1 MKVSWTPEQQKVID
15 LRNRNILVSAAAGS
29 GKTAVLVERI
39 VKMITDK
46 DHPVDIDHL
55 LIVTF
60 TNAAAAEMRE
70 RIGNAIEK
78 ALDEQP
84 GDEHLLRQLTL
95 IHNAQITTIDSFCL
109 YVVRNHFHEIDLE
122 PNFRIGDEGELKL
135 LREDVLNKVLEQNYE
150 EPSETF
156 SDFVEGYASGRTDA
170 ALNEMILQLYEFSRS
185 YPWPE
190 KWLDSFEGAYRIEGR
205 EELDH
210 AGWLTPL
217 TENIRFVLNDCRQ
230 LLKQALDLTLQDD
243 GPDMYEKAIRSD
255 LEKYESLSK
264 LTSFC
269 ELSEALPN
277 LKYDRLAS
285 SRGFDGD
292 VEKLELVKSLREQAK
307 DVVKKLCRQYFF
319 CSPEMM
325 IEQLTRTE
333 PMLEEVLRLTR
344 QFAEEFAAAKR
355 GKNLVDFHDVEHFA
369 LQILVDEETEQAK
382 KTAEEFRD
390 TFEEIMIDEYQDS
403 NEVQETLLRS
413 ISREERGRNNIFM
426 VGDVKQSIYRFRL
439 ARPELFMQKYDSY
452 SLEESRAQRI
462 DLHRNFRSRE
472 EVLTCTNDIFYKIM
486 ERSLGN
492 VAYDAKAA
500 LYPGASYPTIGKKE
514 TAEEKM
520 EQNSSD
526 FTPEI
531 LLADSNDELL
541 EDTELSD
548 RKTLEAKIVAEEI
561 KHLMKTQPVT
571 DKATG
576 TLRAA
581 HYSDIVILL
590 RSLSGWADSLV
601 EVLNE
606 NGIPAHTVSSTGY
619 FSTVEVQTVLSM
631 LRILDNPR
639 QDIPMAAVLRSPI
652 AGLTDEELAVL
663 RLEDGSVPFHEAVLE
678 LAEGLLEEDAQGSDT
693 VDSGTEAELLNNGT
707 EADHPTGKREH
718 GEKQNPELEQNPIE
732 IIAHQKL
739 LEFYKKYKQLRQLV
753 PDTPIHELIGIILRE
768 TGYGHYVAAMPAG
781 SRRTANLNMLL
792 EKAAA
797 YEKTSY
803 KGLFH
808 FVRYIDELQKYDV
821 DFGEADTVGENE
833 DVVRIMS
840 IHKSKGLE
848 FPIVIVSG
856 MGKNFNKQDTRS
868 RLVLHP
874 ELGIGL
880 DYMDGKKR
888 IKSPTIA
895 KKAIAKQI
903 DLENLGEE
911 LRVLYVALTRAK
923 EKLILTGTL
932 KDAAEKLEDYRKRAE
947 LSGTMEKALPYLTR
961 EGAAGYLDWV
971 LPAVLSYG
979 EKYPI
984 RIVEAAELV
993 LNEVKNQIEQ
1003 ENGLKERRKAIDEAE
1018 TALVEQLE
1026 DRFQQHYPYQT
1037 DILRKNK
1044 YSVSELKH
1052 RAMREKFEAEQEDT
1066 ISAFLEEPV
1075 TPTIPLF
1082 IQREEAEKGSE
1093 LSEVQD
1099 TGKKSENIAAQ
1110 KKDPETA
1117 SRGALRGTAVH
1128 RVMECYDF
1136 ASEKSVHEQMET
1148 MEKAEKITPDMRAL
1162 VKEQIVA
1169 DFVSS
1174 ETGKRMALAQQAG
1187 MLYREKPFVM
1197 GFTEEELESYGF
1209 GAEDAG
1215 KTACCQDS
1223 VGMDGK
1229 ENKENHQEKHEE
1241 KHEEKHQTQDLT
1253 LIQGIIDVFWIEK
1266 DGIVLLDYKT
1276 DRVQRAKELVD
1287 RYETQLKLYADALER
1302 VFSARKLKVKEILIY
1317 SFSLEQ
1323 LITL

>member
-1 MKVSWTPEQQKVID
+1 MGVSWTTEQQQVID

-39 VKMITDK
+39 VKIITDK
-46 DHPVDIDHL
+46 NHPVDIDHL

-135 LREDVLNKVLEQNYE
+135 LREDVLGKVLEQNYE
-150 EPSETF
+150 EPSEAF

-190 KWLDSFEGAYRIEGR
+190 KWLDSFVGIYRIENR
-205 EELDH
+205 EELDR
-210 AGWLTPL
+210 AEWLAPL
-217 TENIRFVLNDCRQ
+217 TQNIRFVLKDCEQ
-230 LLKQALDLTLQDD
+230 LLKQALAVTQQDD
-243 GPDMYEKAIRSD
+243 GPDMYEKAVRSD

-269 ELSEALPN
+269 ELSVALSDI
-277 LKYDRLAS
+277 KYDRLAS
-285 SRGFDGD
+285 SRGFEGD
-292 VEKLELVKSLREQAK
+292 PDKLELVKSLREQAK
-307 DVVKKLCRQYFF
+307 DVVKKICRQYFF

-325 IEQLTRTE
+325 IEQLERTE
-333 PMLEEVLRLTR
+333 PMLEEVVRLTK
-344 QFAEEFAAAKR
+344 QFADEFAAAKR
-355 GKNLVDFHDVEHFA
+355 RKNLVDFHDVEHFA
-369 LQILVDEETEQAK
+369 LQILVDEETEKAK

-413 ISREERGRNNIFM
+413 ISREERGENNIFM

-439 ARPELFMQKYDSY
+439 ARPELFMKKYDSY
-452 SLEESRAQRI
+452 SLEESTTQRI
-462 DLHRNFRSRE
+462 DLHKNFRSRE

-486 ERSLGN
+486 ARSLGN
-492 VAYDAKAA
+492 VEYDAEAA
-500 LYPGASYPTIGKKE
+500 LYPGASYPVS
-514 TAEEKM
+514 A
-520 EQNSSD
+520 D
-526 FTPEI
+526 FIPEI

-541 EDTELSD
+541 EDTELTD
-548 RKTLEAKIVAEEI
+548 KKTLEAKIVAEEI

-571 DKATG
+571 DKAAG

-631 LRILDNPR
+631 LRLLDNPR
-639 QDIPMAAVLRSPI
+639 QDIPMAAVLRSPM

-678 LAEGLLEEDAQGSDT
+678 LAEGLYEEGGQIEISNSEEDQKQGRNADEK
-693 VDSGTEAELLNNGT
+693 TEN
-707 EADHPTGKREH
+707 H
-718 GEKQNPELEQNPIE
+718 IE
-732 IIAHQKL
+732 ITAHWKL
-739 LEFYKKYKQLRQLV
+739 LKFYKKYKQLRQLV
-753 PDTPIHELIGIILRE
+753 PDTPIHELIEIILRE

-781 SRRTANLNMLL
+781 NRRTANLNMLL

-821 DFGEADTVGENE
+821 DFGEADMVGENE

-868 RLVLHP
+868 KMVLHP

-903 DLENLGEE
+903 ELENLGEE

-932 KDAAEKLEDYRKRAE
+932 KDAAEKLEFYRQQAN
-947 LSGTMEKALPYLTR
+947 LSKAADRPLSYLTR
-961 EGAAGYLDWV
+961 EGASGYLDWI

-979 EKYPI
+979 DKYPV

-993 LNEVKNQIEQ
+993 LDEV
-1003 ENGLKERRKAIDEAE
+1003 EN
-1018 TALVEQLE
+1018 QLE
-1026 DRFQQHYPYQT
+1026 QNENLTERIGEIKAADPQLVGQLKQRFSQRYPYQT

-1052 RAMREKFEAEQEDT
+1052 RAMREKFEAEQEET
-1066 ISAFLEEPV
+1066 IPAFLEEPV

-1082 IQREEAEKGSE
+1082 IQRQGSVEQEAQNKAQDAGQEAESKAE
-1093 LSEVQD
+1093 Q
-1099 TGKKSENIAAQ
+1099 KIKSN
-1110 KKDPETA
+1110 TA
-1117 SRGALRGTAVH
+1117 NRGALRGTAVH

-1136 ASEKSVHEQMET
+1136 ASEKSVYEQMEA
-1148 MEKAEKITPDMRAL
+1148 MEKEEKITADMRAL
-1162 VKEQIVA
+1162 VREQTVA

-1174 ETGKRMALAQQAG
+1174 ETGKRMALAQRMGA
-1187 MLYREKPFVM
+1187 LYREKPFVM
-1197 GFTEEELESYGF
+1197 GFTEEELERYGF
-1209 GAEDAG
+1209 GAGA
-1215 KTACCQDS
+1215 Q
-1223 VGMDGK
+1223 MI
-1229 ENKENHQEKHEE
+1229 ENEAQTENAQQEIMSENVSQENHMHEE
-1241 KHEEKHQTQDLT
+1241 DLT
-1253 LIQGIIDVFWIEK
+1253 LIQGIIDVFWIED
-1266 DGIVLLDYKT
+1266 DGITVLDYKT
-1276 DRVQRAKELVD
+1276 DRVDTAQELID
-1287 RYETQLKLYADALER
+1287 RYATQLKLYADALER
-1302 VFSARKLKVKEILIY
+1302 VFATRKLKVKEILIY
-1317 SFSLEQ
+1317 SFRLEK
-1323 LITL
+1323 LISIE

>member
-1 MKVSWTPEQQKVID
+1 MGVSWTTEQQQVID

-39 VKMITDK
+39 VKIITDK
-46 DHPVDIDHL
+46 NHPVDIDHL

-84 GDEHLLRQLTL
+84 GNEHLLRQLTL

-135 LREDVLNKVLEQNYE
+135 LREDVLGRVLEQNYE
-150 EPSETF
+150 EPSEAF
-156 SDFVEGYASGRTDA
+156 SDFVEGYASGRTDV

-190 KWLDSFEGAYRIEGR
+190 KWLDSFVGAYRIETR
-205 EELDH
+205 EELDR
-210 AGWLTPL
+210 AEWLAPL
-217 TENIRFVLNDCRQ
+217 TENICFVLKDCEQ
-230 LLKQALDLTLQDD
+230 LLKQALAITQQDD
-243 GPDMYEKAIRSD
+243 GPDMYEKAVQSD
-255 LEKYESLSK
+255 LEKYDGLSR

-269 ELSEALPN
+269 ELSGALSDI
-277 LKYDRLAS
+277 KYDRLAS
-285 SRGFDGD
+285 SRGFEGD
-292 VEKLELVKSLREQAK
+292 PDKLELVKSLREQAK
-307 DVVKKLCRQYFF
+307 DVVKKLCKQYFF

-325 IEQLTRTE
+325 IEQLERTE
-333 PMLEEVLRLTR
+333 PMLEEVVRLTK
-344 QFAEEFAAAKR
+344 QFADEFAAAKR
-355 GKNLVDFHDVEHFA
+355 RKNLVDFHDVEHFA
-369 LQILVDEETEQAK
+369 LQILVDEETEKAK

-413 ISREERGRNNIFM
+413 ISREERGENNIFM

-439 ARPELFMQKYDSY
+439 ARPELFMKKYDSY
-452 SLEESRAQRI
+452 SLEESTTQRI
-462 DLHRNFRSRE
+462 DLHKNFRSRE

-486 ERSLGN
+486 ARSLGN
-492 VAYDAKAA
+492 VEYDAEAA
-500 LYPGASYPTIGKKE
+500 LYPGASYPAIEMKKTAGKEE
-514 TAEEKM
+514 TAEEQTK
-520 EQNSSD
+520 QSIAD

-541 EDTELSD
+541 EDTEFSD
-548 RKTLEAKIVAEEI
+548 KKTLEAKIVAEEI
-561 KHLMKTQPVT
+561 RHLMKTQPVT

-576 TLRAA
+576 ELRAA
-581 HYSDIVILL
+581 RYSDIVILL

-601 EVLNE
+601 EVLNG

-631 LRILDNPR
+631 LRLLDNPR
-639 QDIPMAAVLRSPI
+639 QDIPMAAVLRSPM

-678 LAEGLLEEDAQGSDT
+678 LAEGLYEEDGQKEISD
-693 VDSGTEAELLNNGT
+693 S
-707 EADHPTGKREH
+707 EADSEADQKQGRNAD
-718 GEKQNPELEQNPIE
+718 EKTENHIE
-732 IIAHQKL
+732 ITAHRKL
-739 LEFYKKYKQLRQLV
+739 LKFYKKYKQLRQLV
-753 PDTPIHELIGIILRE
+753 PDTPIHELIEIILRE

-781 SRRTANLNMLL
+781 NRRTANLNMLL

-821 DFGEADTVGENE
+821 DFGEADMVGENE

-868 RLVLHP
+868 KMVLHP

-932 KDAAEKLEDYRKRAE
+932 KDAPEKLEFFRQQAN
-947 LSGTMEKALPYLTR
+947 LSKAADRPLSYLTR
-961 EGAAGYLDWV
+961 EGASGYLDWI

-979 EKYPI
+979 DKYPV

-993 LNEVKNQIEQ
+993 LDEV
-1003 ENGLKERRKAIDEAE
+1003 EN
-1018 TALVEQLE
+1018 QLE
-1026 DRFQQHYPYQT
+1026 QNEDLTERIEEIEAADTQLVGQLKQRFSQRYPYQV
-1037 DILRKNK
+1037 DVLRKNK

-1052 RAMREKFEAEQEDT
+1052 RAMRERFEAEQEET
-1066 ISAFLEEPV
+1066 VPAFLEEPV

-1082 IQREEAEKGSE
+1082 IQREESVE
-1093 LSEVQD
+1093 Q
-1099 TGKKSENIAAQ
+1099 
-1110 KKDPETA
+1110 ETA
-1117 SRGALRGTAVH
+1117 NRGALRGTAVH

-1136 ASEKSVHEQMET
+1136 ASEKSVQEQMEA
-1148 MEKAEKITPDMRAL
+1148 MEKEEKITADMRAL
-1162 VKEQIVA
+1162 VKEQTVA

-1174 ETGKRMALAQQAG
+1174 ETGKRMALAQRGGA
-1187 MLYREKPFVM
+1187 LYREKPFVM
-1197 GFTEEELESYGF
+1197 GFTEEELENYGF
-1209 GAEDAG
+1209 GAGA
-1215 KTACCQDS
+1215 Q
-1223 VGMDGK
+1223 MI
-1229 ENKENHQEKHEE
+1229 ENEAQTENAQQEIMSENVSQENHMHEE
-1241 KHEEKHQTQDLT
+1241 DLT
-1253 LIQGIIDVFWIEK
+1253 LIQGIIDVFWIED
-1266 DGIVLLDYKT
+1266 DGITVLDYKT
-1276 DRVQRAKELVD
+1276 DRVDTAQELID
-1287 RYETQLKLYADALER
+1287 RYATQLKLYADALER
-1302 VFSARKLKVKEILIY
+1302 VFATRKLKVKEILIY
-1317 SFSLEQ
+1317 SFRLEK
-1323 LITL
+1323 LISIE

>member
-1 MKVSWTPEQQKVID
+1 MGVSWTTEQQQVID

-39 VKMITDK
+39 VKIITDK
-46 DHPVDIDHL
+46 NHPVDIDHL

-135 LREDVLNKVLEQNYE
+135 LREDVLGRVLEQNYE
-150 EPSETF
+150 EPSEAF

-190 KWLDSFEGAYRIEGR
+190 KWLDSFVGAYRIGTR
-205 EELDH
+205 EELDR
-210 AGWLTPL
+210 AEWLAPL
-217 TENIRFVLNDCRQ
+217 AENICFVLKDCEQ
-230 LLKQALDLTLQDD
+230 LLKQALAITQQDD
-243 GPDMYEKAIRSD
+243 GPDMYEKAVQSD
-255 LEKYESLSK
+255 LEKYEGLSR

-269 ELSEALPN
+269 ELSEALSDI
-277 LKYDRLAS
+277 KYDRLAS
-285 SRGFDGD
+285 SRGFEGD
-292 VEKLELVKSLREQAK
+292 PDKLELVKSLREQAK
-307 DVVKKLCRQYFF
+307 DVVKKLCKQYFF

-325 IEQLTRTE
+325 IEQLERTE
-333 PMLEEVLRLTR
+333 PMLEEVVRLTK
-344 QFAEEFAAAKR
+344 QFADEFAAAKR
-355 GKNLVDFHDVEHFA
+355 RKNLVDFHDVEHFA
-369 LQILVDEETEQAK
+369 LQILVDEETEKAK

-413 ISREERGRNNIFM
+413 ISREERGENNIFM

-439 ARPELFMQKYDSY
+439 ARPELFMKKYDSY
-452 SLEESRAQRI
+452 SLEESTTQRI
-462 DLHRNFRSRE
+462 DLHKNFRSRE

-486 ERSLGN
+486 ARSLGN
-492 VAYDAKAA
+492 VEYDAEAA
-500 LYPGASYPTIGKKE
+500 LYPGASYPVS
-514 TAEEKM
+514 A
-520 EQNSSD
+520 D
-526 FTPEI
+526 FIPEI

-541 EDTELSD
+541 EDTELTD
-548 RKTLEAKIVAEEI
+548 KKTLEAKIVAEEI

-571 DKATG
+571 DKAAG

-631 LRILDNPR
+631 LRLLDNPR
-639 QDIPMAAVLRSPI
+639 QDIPMAAVLRSPM

-678 LAEGLLEEDAQGSDT
+678 LAEGLYEEGGQKEISD
-693 VDSGTEAELLNNGT
+693 S
-707 EADHPTGKREH
+707 EADSEADQKQGRNAD
-718 GEKQNPELEQNPIE
+718 EKTENHIE
-732 IIAHQKL
+732 ITAHRKL
-739 LEFYKKYKQLRQLV
+739 LKFYKKYKQLRQLV
-753 PDTPIHELIGIILRE
+753 PDTPIHELIEIILRE

-781 SRRTANLNMLL
+781 NRRTANLNMLL

-821 DFGEADTVGENE
+821 DFGEADMVGENE

-868 RLVLHP
+868 KMVLHP

-880 DYMDGKKR
+880 DYMDGKLR

-932 KDAAEKLEDYRKRAE
+932 KDAAEKLEFYRQQAN
-947 LSGTMEKALPYLTR
+947 LSKAVARPLSYLTR
-961 EGAAGYLDWV
+961 EGASGYLDWI

-979 EKYPI
+979 DKYPV

-993 LNEVKNQIEQ
+993 LDEV
-1003 ENGLKERRKAIDEAE
+1003 EN
-1018 TALVEQLE
+1018 QLE
-1026 DRFQQHYPYQT
+1026 KNENLTERIGEIEAADTQLVGQLKQRFSQRYPYQT

-1052 RAMREKFEAEQEDT
+1052 RAMRERFEAEQEET
-1066 ISAFLEEPV
+1066 VPAFLEEPV

-1082 IQREEAEKGSE
+1082 IQREESVE
-1093 LSEVQD
+1093 Q
-1099 TGKKSENIAAQ
+1099 
-1110 KKDPETA
+1110 ETA
-1117 SRGALRGTAVH
+1117 NRGALRGTAVH

-1136 ASEKSVHEQMET
+1136 ASEKSVHEQMEA
-1148 MEKAEKITPDMRAL
+1148 MEKEEKITADMRAL

-1174 ETGKRMALAQQAG
+1174 ETGRRMALAQRGGA
-1187 MLYREKPFVM
+1187 LYREKPFVM
-1197 GFTEEELESYGF
+1197 GFTEEELENYGF
-1209 GAEDAG
+1209 GVGSNTDSCENIYE
-1215 KTACCQDS
+1215 KTDS
-1223 VGMDGK
+1223 D
-1229 ENKENHQEKHEE
+1229 QEKEEQKKVRHEE
-1241 KHEEKHQTQDLT
+1241 DLT

-1276 DRVQRAKELVD
+1276 DRVQQAKELID

-1302 VFSARKLKVKEILIY
+1302 VFAARKLKVKEILIY

>member
-1 MKVSWTPEQQKVID
+1 MGVSWTTEQQQVID

-39 VKMITDK
+39 VKIITDK
-46 DHPVDIDHL
+46 NHPVDIDHL
-55 LIVTF
+55 LIVTL

-84 GDEHLLRQLTL
+84 GNEHLLRQLTL

-135 LREDVLNKVLEQNYE
+135 LREDVLGRVLEQNYE
-150 EPSETF
+150 EPSEAF

-190 KWLDSFEGAYRIEGR
+190 KWLDSFVGIYRIENR
-205 EELDH
+205 EELDR
-210 AGWLTPL
+210 AEWLAPL
-217 TENIRFVLNDCRQ
+217 TENICFVLKDCEQ
-230 LLKQALDLTLQDD
+230 LLRQALAVTQQDD
-243 GPDMYEKAIRSD
+243 GPDMYEKAVRSD

-269 ELSEALPN
+269 ELSGALSDI
-277 LKYDRLAS
+277 KYDRLAS
-285 SRGFDGD
+285 SRGFEGD
-292 VEKLELVKSLREQAK
+292 PDKLELVKSLREQAK

-325 IEQLTRTE
+325 IGQLERTE
-333 PMLEEVLRLTR
+333 PMLEEVVRLTK
-344 QFAEEFAAAKR
+344 QFADEFAAAKR
-355 GKNLVDFHDVEHFA
+355 RKNLVDFHDVEHFA
-369 LQILVDEETEQAK
+369 LQILVDEETEKAK

-413 ISREERGRNNIFM
+413 ISREERGENNIFM

-439 ARPELFMQKYDSY
+439 ARPELFMKKYDSY
-452 SLEESRAQRI
+452 SLEESTTQRI
-462 DLHRNFRSRE
+462 DLHKNFRSRE

-486 ERSLGN
+486 ARSLGN
-492 VAYDAKAA
+492 VEYDAEAA
-500 LYPGASYPTIGKKE
+500 LYPGASYPVS
-514 TAEEKM
+514 A
-520 EQNSSD
+520 D
-526 FTPEI
+526 FIPEI

-541 EDTELSD
+541 EDTELTD
-548 RKTLEAKIVAEEI
+548 KKTLEAKIVAEEI

-571 DKATG
+571 DKAAG

-581 HYSDIVILL
+581 RYSDIVILL

-631 LRILDNPR
+631 LRLLDNPR
-639 QDIPMAAVLRSPI
+639 QDIPMAAVLRSPM

-678 LAEGLLEEDAQGSDT
+678 LAEGLYEEDGQKEISD
-693 VDSGTEAELLNNGT
+693 S
-707 EADHPTGKREH
+707 EADSEADQKQGRNADGKKEDD
-718 GEKQNPELEQNPIE
+718 IE
-732 IIAHQKL
+732 TTAHRKL
-739 LEFYKKYKQLRQLV
+739 LKFYKKYRQLRQLV
-753 PDTPIHELIGIILRE
+753 PDTPIHELIEIILRE

-821 DFGEADTVGENE
+821 DFGEADMVGENE

-868 RLVLHP
+868 KMVLHP

-932 KDAAEKLEDYRKRAE
+932 KDAPEKLEFFRQQAN
-947 LSGTMEKALPYLTR
+947 LSKAADRPLSYLTR
-961 EGAAGYLDWV
+961 EGASGYLDWI

-979 EKYPI
+979 DKYPV

-993 LNEVKNQIEQ
+993 LDEV
-1003 ENGLKERRKAIDEAE
+1003 EN
-1018 TALVEQLE
+1018 QLE
-1026 DRFQQHYPYQT
+1026 QNEDLTERIEEIEAADTQLVGQLKQRFSQRYPYQV
-1037 DILRKNK
+1037 DVLRKNK

-1052 RAMREKFEAEQEDT
+1052 RAMRERFEAEQEET
-1066 ISAFLEEPV
+1066 IPAFLEEPV

-1082 IQREEAEKGSE
+1082 IQRQEKITPDQNVSGQG
-1093 LSEVQD
+1093 VQV
-1099 TGKKSENIAAQ
+1099 N
-1110 KKDPETA
+1110 
-1117 SRGALRGTAVH
+1117 RGALRGTAVH

-1136 ASEKSVHEQMET
+1136 TSEKSVQEQMDA
-1148 MEKAEKITPDMRAL
+1148 MEKEEKITADMRTL
-1162 VKEQIVA
+1162 VKERIVA

-1174 ETGKRMALAQQAG
+1174 ETGKRMALAQRMGA
-1187 MLYREKPFVM
+1187 LYREKPFVM
-1197 GFTEEELESYGF
+1197 GFTEEELENYGF
-1209 GAEDAG
+1209 GAGA
-1215 KTACCQDS
+1215 Q
-1223 VGMDGK
+1223 MI
-1229 ENKENHQEKHEE
+1229 ENEAQTENAQQEIMSENVSQENHMHEE
-1241 KHEEKHQTQDLT
+1241 DLT
-1253 LIQGIIDVFWIEK
+1253 LIQGIIDVFWIED
-1266 DGIVLLDYKT
+1266 DGITVLDYKT
-1276 DRVQRAKELVD
+1276 DRVDTAQELID
-1287 RYETQLKLYADALER
+1287 RYATQLKLYADALER
-1302 VFSARKLKVKEILIY
+1302 VFATRKLKVKEILIY
-1317 SFSLEQ
+1317 SFRLEK
-1323 LITL
+1323 LISIE

>member
-1 MKVSWTPEQQKVID
+1 MGVSWTTEQQQVID

-39 VKMITDK
+39 VKIITDK
-46 DHPVDIDHL
+46 NHPVDIDHL

-84 GDEHLLRQLTL
+84 GNEHLLRQLTL

-135 LREDVLNKVLEQNYE
+135 LREDVLGRVLEQNYE
-150 EPSETF
+150 EPSEAF

-190 KWLDSFEGAYRIEGR
+190 KWLDSFVGAYRIETR
-205 EELDH
+205 EELDR
-210 AGWLTPL
+210 AEWLAPL
-217 TENIRFVLNDCRQ
+217 TENICFVLKDCEQ
-230 LLKQALDLTLQDD
+230 LLKQALAITQQDD
-243 GPDMYEKAIRSD
+243 GPDMYEKAVQSD
-255 LEKYESLSK
+255 LEKYEGLSR

-269 ELSEALPN
+269 ELSGALSDI
-277 LKYDRLAS
+277 KYDRLAS
-285 SRGFDGD
+285 SRGFEGNPD
-292 VEKLELVKSLREQAK
+292 KLELVKSLREQAK
-307 DVVKKLCRQYFF
+307 DVVKKLCKQYFF

-325 IEQLTRTE
+325 IEQLERTE
-333 PMLEEVLRLTR
+333 PMLEEVVRLTK
-344 QFAEEFAAAKR
+344 QFADEFAAAKR
-355 GKNLVDFHDVEHFA
+355 RKNLVDFHDVEHFA
-369 LQILVDEETEQAK
+369 LQILVDEETEKAK

-413 ISREERGRNNIFM
+413 ISREERGENNIFM

-439 ARPELFMQKYDSY
+439 ARPELFMKKYDSY
-452 SLEESRAQRI
+452 SLEESTTQRI
-462 DLHRNFRSRE
+462 DLHKNFRSRE

-486 ERSLGN
+486 ARSLGN
-492 VAYDAKAA
+492 VEYDAEAA
-500 LYPGASYPTIGKKE
+500 LYPGASYPVS
-514 TAEEKM
+514 A
-520 EQNSSD
+520 D
-526 FTPEI
+526 FIPEI

-541 EDTELSD
+541 EDTELTD
-548 RKTLEAKIVAEEI
+548 KKTLEAKIVAEEI
-561 KHLMKTQPVT
+561 KHLMKTQQVT
-571 DKATG
+571 DKAAG

-601 EVLNE
+601 EVLNG

-631 LRILDNPR
+631 LRLLDNPR
-639 QDIPMAAVLRSPI
+639 QDIPMAAVLRSPM

-678 LAEGLLEEDAQGSDT
+678 LAEGLYEEDGQKEISD
-693 VDSGTEAELLNNGT
+693 S
-707 EADHPTGKREH
+707 EADRKQGRNAD
-718 GEKQNPELEQNPIE
+718 EKTENHIE
-732 IIAHQKL
+732 ITAHRKL
-739 LEFYKKYKQLRQLV
+739 LKFYKKYKQLRQLV
-753 PDTPIHELIGIILRE
+753 PDTPIHELIEIILRE

-781 SRRTANLNMLL
+781 NRRTANLNMLL

-821 DFGEADTVGENE
+821 DFGEADMVGENE

-868 RLVLHP
+868 KMVLHP

-932 KDAAEKLEDYRKRAE
+932 KDAAEKLEFYRQQAN
-947 LSGTMEKALPYLTR
+947 LSKAADRPLSYLTR
-961 EGAAGYLDWV
+961 EGASGYLDWI

-979 EKYPI
+979 DKYPV

-993 LNEVKNQIEQ
+993 LDEV
-1003 ENGLKERRKAIDEAE
+1003 EN
-1018 TALVEQLE
+1018 QLE
-1026 DRFQQHYPYQT
+1026 QNENLTERIEEIEAADTQLVGQLKQRFSQRYPYQT

-1052 RAMREKFEAEQEDT
+1052 RAMREKFEAEQEET
-1066 ISAFLEEPV
+1066 IPAFLEEPV

-1082 IQREEAEKGSE
+1082 IQRQEKITPDQNVSGQG
-1093 LSEVQD
+1093 VQV
-1099 TGKKSENIAAQ
+1099 N
-1110 KKDPETA
+1110 
-1117 SRGALRGTAVH
+1117 RGALRGTAVH

-1136 ASEKSVHEQMET
+1136 TSEKSVQEQMDA
-1148 MEKAEKITPDMRAL
+1148 MEKEEKITADMRTL
-1162 VKEQIVA
+1162 VKERIVA

-1174 ETGKRMALAQQAG
+1174 ETGKRMALAQRMGA
-1187 MLYREKPFVM
+1187 LYREKPFVM
-1197 GFTEEELESYGF
+1197 GFTEEELERYGF
-1209 GAEDAG
+1209 GAGA
-1215 KTACCQDS
+1215 Q
-1223 VGMDGK
+1223 MI
-1229 ENKENHQEKHEE
+1229 ENEAQTENAQQEIMSENVSQENHMHEE
-1241 KHEEKHQTQDLT
+1241 DLT
-1253 LIQGIIDVFWIEK
+1253 LIQGIIDVFWIED
-1266 DGIVLLDYKT
+1266 DGITVLDYKT
-1276 DRVQRAKELVD
+1276 DRVDTAQELID
-1287 RYETQLKLYADALER
+1287 RYATQLKLYADALER
-1302 VFSARKLKVKEILIY
+1302 VFATRKLKVKEILIY
-1317 SFSLEQ
+1317 SFRLEKQ
-1323 LITL
+1323 ISIE

>member
-1 MKVSWTPEQQKVID
+1 MGVSWTTEQQQVID

-39 VKMITDK
+39 VKIITDK
-46 DHPVDIDHL
+46 NHPVDIDHL

-135 LREDVLNKVLEQNYE
+135 LREDVLGRVLEQNYE
-150 EPSETF
+150 EPSEAF

-190 KWLDSFEGAYRIEGR
+190 KWLDSFVGIYRIENR
-205 EELDH
+205 EELDR
-210 AGWLTPL
+210 AEWLAPL
-217 TENIRFVLNDCRQ
+217 TQNIRFVLKDCEQ
-230 LLKQALDLTLQDD
+230 LLKQALAVTQQDD
-243 GPDMYEKAIRSD
+243 GPYMYEKAVRSD

-269 ELSEALPN
+269 ELSGALSDI
-277 LKYDRLAS
+277 KYDRLAS
-285 SRGFDGD
+285 SRGFEGD
-292 VEKLELVKSLREQAK
+292 PDKLELVKSLREQAK
-307 DVVKKLCRQYFF
+307 DVVKKLCKQYFF

-325 IEQLTRTE
+325 IEQLERTE
-333 PMLEEVLRLTR
+333 PMLEEVVRLTK

-355 GKNLVDFHDVEHFA
+355 RKNLVDFHDVEHFA
-369 LQILVDEETEQAK
+369 LQILVDEETEKAK

-403 NEVQETLLRS
+403 NEVQETLLCS
-413 ISREERGRNNIFM
+413 ISREERGENNIFM

-439 ARPELFMQKYDSY
+439 ARPELFMKKYDSY
-452 SLEESRAQRI
+452 SLEESTTQRI
-462 DLHRNFRSRE
+462 DLHKNFRSRA
-472 EVLTCTNDIFYKIM
+472 EVLACTNDIFYKIM
-486 ERSLGN
+486 ARSLGN
-492 VAYDAKAA
+492 VEYDAEAA
-500 LYPGASYPTIGKKE
+500 LYPGASYPVS
-514 TAEEKM
+514 A
-520 EQNSSD
+520 D

-541 EDTELSD
+541 EDTELTD
-548 RKTLEAKIVAEEI
+548 KKTLEAKIVAEEI

-571 DKATG
+571 DKAAG

-631 LRILDNPR
+631 LRLLDNPR
-639 QDIPMAAVLRSPI
+639 QDIPMAAVLRSPM

-678 LAEGLLEEDAQGSDT
+678 LAEGLYEEGGQIEISNSEEDQKQGRNADEK
-693 VDSGTEAELLNNGT
+693 TEN
-707 EADHPTGKREH
+707 H
-718 GEKQNPELEQNPIE
+718 IE
-732 IIAHQKL
+732 ITAHWKL
-739 LEFYKKYKQLRQLV
+739 LKFYKKYKQLRQLV
-753 PDTPIHELIGIILRE
+753 PDTPIHELIEIILRE

-781 SRRTANLNMLL
+781 NRRTANLNMLL

-821 DFGEADTVGENE
+821 DFGEADMVGENE

-868 RLVLHP
+868 KMVLHP

-932 KDAAEKLEDYRKRAE
+932 KDAAEKLEFYRQQAN
-947 LSGTMEKALPYLTR
+947 LSKAADRPLSYLTR
-961 EGAAGYLDWV
+961 EGASGYLDWI

-979 EKYPI
+979 DKYPV

-993 LNEVKNQIEQ
+993 LNEV
-1003 ENGLKERRKAIDEAE
+1003 EN
-1018 TALVEQLE
+1018 QLE
-1026 DRFQQHYPYQT
+1026 KNEDLTERIEEIEAADTQLVGQLKQRFSQCYPYQV
-1037 DILRKNK
+1037 DVLRKNK

-1052 RAMREKFEAEQEDT
+1052 RAMRERFEAEQEET
-1066 ISAFLEEPV
+1066 VPAFLEEPV

-1082 IQREEAEKGSE
+1082 IQREESVE
-1093 LSEVQD
+1093 Q
-1099 TGKKSENIAAQ
+1099 
-1110 KKDPETA
+1110 ETPN
-1117 SRGALRGTAVH
+1117 RGALRGTAVH

-1136 ASEKSVHEQMET
+1136 ASEKSVHEQMEA
-1148 MEKAEKITPDMRAL
+1148 MEKEEKITADMRAL

-1174 ETGKRMALAQQAG
+1174 ETGRRMALAQRGGA
-1187 MLYREKPFVM
+1187 LYREKPFVM
-1197 GFTEEELESYGF
+1197 GFTEEELENYGF
-1209 GAEDAG
+1209 GVGSNTDSCENIYE
-1215 KTACCQDS
+1215 KTDS
-1223 VGMDGK
+1223 D
-1229 ENKENHQEKHEE
+1229 QEKEEQKKVRHEE
-1241 KHEEKHQTQDLT
+1241 DLT

-1276 DRVQRAKELVD
+1276 DRVQQAKELID

-1302 VFSARKLKVKEILIY
+1302 VFAARKLKVKEILIY

>member
-1 MKVSWTPEQQKVID
+1 MGVSWTTEQQQVID

-39 VKMITDK
+39 VKIITDK
-46 DHPVDIDHL
+46 NHPVDIDHL

-84 GDEHLLRQLTL
+84 GNEHLLRQLTL

-135 LREDVLNKVLEQNYE
+135 LREDVLGRVLEQNYE
-150 EPSETF
+150 EPSEAF

-190 KWLDSFEGAYRIEGR
+190 KWLDSFVGAYRIETR
-205 EELDH
+205 EELDR
-210 AGWLTPL
+210 AEWLAPL
-217 TENIRFVLNDCRQ
+217 TENICFVLKDCEQ
-230 LLKQALDLTLQDD
+230 LLKQALAITQQDD
-243 GPDMYEKAIRSD
+243 GPDMYEKAVQSD
-255 LEKYESLSK
+255 LEKYEGLSR

-269 ELSEALPN
+269 ELSGALSDI
-277 LKYDRLAS
+277 KYDRLAS
-285 SRGFDGD
+285 SRGFEGD
-292 VEKLELVKSLREQAK
+292 PDKLELVKSLREQAK

-325 IEQLTRTE
+325 IEQLERTE
-333 PMLEEVLRLTR
+333 PMLEEVVRLTK
-344 QFAEEFAAAKR
+344 QFADEFAAAKR
-355 GKNLVDFHDVEHFA
+355 RKNLVDFHDVEHFA
-369 LQILVDEETEQAK
+369 LQILVDEETEKAK

-413 ISREERGRNNIFM
+413 ISREERGENNIFM

-439 ARPELFMQKYDSY
+439 ARPELFMKKYDSY
-452 SLEESRAQRI
+452 SLEESTTQRI
-462 DLHRNFRSRE
+462 DLHKNFRSRE

-486 ERSLGN
+486 ARSLGN
-492 VAYDAKAA
+492 VEYDAEAA
-500 LYPGASYPTIGKKE
+500 LYPGASYPVS
-514 TAEEKM
+514 A
-520 EQNSSD
+520 D
-526 FTPEI
+526 FIPEI

-541 EDTELSD
+541 EDTELTD
-548 RKTLEAKIVAEEI
+548 KKTLEAKIVAEEI

-571 DKATG
+571 DKAAG
-576 TLRAA
+576 ELRAA
-581 HYSDIVILL
+581 RYSDIVILL

-601 EVLNE
+601 EVLNG

-631 LRILDNPR
+631 LRLLDNPR
-639 QDIPMAAVLRSPI
+639 QDIPMAAVLRSPM

-678 LAEGLLEEDAQGSDT
+678 LAEGLYEEDGQKEISD
-693 VDSGTEAELLNNGT
+693 S
-707 EADHPTGKREH
+707 EADSEADQKQGRNADGKKEDD
-718 GEKQNPELEQNPIE
+718 IE
-732 IIAHQKL
+732 TTAHRKL
-739 LEFYKKYKQLRQLV
+739 LKFYKKYRQLRQLV
-753 PDTPIHELIGIILRE
+753 PDTPIHELIEIILRE

-821 DFGEADTVGENE
+821 DFGEADMVGENE

-868 RLVLHP
+868 KMVLHP

-932 KDAAEKLEDYRKRAE
+932 KDAAEKLEFYRQQAN
-947 LSGTMEKALPYLTR
+947 LSKAADRPLSYLTR
-961 EGAAGYLDWV
+961 EGASGYLDWI

-979 EKYPI
+979 DKYPV

-993 LNEVKNQIEQ
+993 LDEV
-1003 ENGLKERRKAIDEAE
+1003 EN
-1018 TALVEQLE
+1018 QLE
-1026 DRFQQHYPYQT
+1026 QNENLTERIGEIKAADPQLVGQLKQRFSQRYPYQT

-1052 RAMREKFEAEQEDT
+1052 RAMRERFEAEQEET
-1066 ISAFLEEPV
+1066 VPAFLEEPV

-1082 IQREEAEKGSE
+1082 IQREESVE
-1093 LSEVQD
+1093 Q
-1099 TGKKSENIAAQ
+1099 
-1110 KKDPETA
+1110 ETPN
-1117 SRGALRGTAVH
+1117 RGALRGTAVH

-1136 ASEKSVHEQMET
+1136 ASEKSVHEQMEA
-1148 MEKAEKITPDMRAL
+1148 MEKEEKIIADMRAL

-1174 ETGKRMALAQQAG
+1174 ETGKRMALAQRGGA
-1187 MLYREKPFVM
+1187 LYREKPFVM
-1197 GFTEEELESYGF
+1197 GFTEEELENYGF
-1209 GAEDAG
+1209 GADSNTDSCENIYE
-1215 KTACCQDS
+1215 KTDS
-1223 VGMDGK
+1223 D
-1229 ENKENHQEKHEE
+1229 QEKEEQKRIRHEE
-1241 KHEEKHQTQDLT
+1241 DLT

-1276 DRVQRAKELVD
+1276 DRVQQAKELID
-1287 RYETQLKLYADALER
+1287 RYETQLKLYADVLER
-1302 VFSARKLKVKEILIY
+1302 VFGARKLKVKEILIY
-1317 SFSLEQ
+1317 SFSLEK

>member
-1 MKVSWTPEQQKVID
+1 MGVSWTTEQQQVID

-39 VKMITDK
+39 VKIITDK
-46 DHPVDIDHL
+46 NHPVDIDHL

-84 GDEHLLRQLTL
+84 GNEHLLRQLTL

-135 LREDVLNKVLEQNYE
+135 LREDVLGRVLEQNYE
-150 EPSETF
+150 EPSEAF

-190 KWLDSFEGAYRIEGR
+190 KWLDSFVGIYRIENR
-205 EELDH
+205 EELDR
-210 AGWLTPL
+210 AEWLAPL
-217 TENIRFVLNDCRQ
+217 TENICFVLKDCEQ
-230 LLKQALDLTLQDD
+230 LLKQALAITQQDD
-243 GPDMYEKAIRSD
+243 GPDMYEKAVQSD

-269 ELSEALPN
+269 ELYGALSDI
-277 LKYDRLAS
+277 KYDRLAS
-285 SRGFDGD
+285 SRGFEGD
-292 VEKLELVKSLREQAK
+292 PDKLELVKSLREQAK
-307 DVVKKLCRQYFF
+307 DVVKKICKQYFF

-325 IEQLTRTE
+325 IEQLERTE
-333 PMLEEVLRLTR
+333 PMLEEVVRLTK
-344 QFAEEFAAAKR
+344 QFADEFAAAKR
-355 GKNLVDFHDVEHFA
+355 RKNLVDFHDVEHFA
-369 LQILVDEETEQAK
+369 LQILVDEETEKAK

-413 ISREERGRNNIFM
+413 ISREERGENNIFM

-439 ARPELFMQKYDSY
+439 ARPELFMKKYDSY
-452 SLEESRAQRI
+452 SLEESTTQRI
-462 DLHRNFRSRE
+462 DLHKNFRSRE

-486 ERSLGN
+486 VRSLGN
-492 VAYDAKAA
+492 VEYDAEAA
-500 LYPGASYPTIGKKE
+500 LYPGASYPVS
-514 TAEEKM
+514 A
-520 EQNSSD
+520 D

-548 RKTLEAKIVAEEI
+548 KKTLEAKIVAEEI
-561 KHLMKTQPVT
+561 RHLMKTQPVT

-576 TLRAA
+576 ELRAA
-581 HYSDIVILL
+581 RYSDIVILL

-601 EVLNE
+601 EVLNG

-631 LRILDNPR
+631 LRLLDNPR
-639 QDIPMAAVLRSPI
+639 QDIPMAAVLRSPM

-678 LAEGLLEEDAQGSDT
+678 LAEGLYEEDGQKEISD
-693 VDSGTEAELLNNGT
+693 S
-707 EADHPTGKREH
+707 EADSEADQKQGRNADGKKEDD
-718 GEKQNPELEQNPIE
+718 IE
-732 IIAHQKL
+732 TTAHRKL
-739 LEFYKKYKQLRQLV
+739 LKFYKKYRQLRQLV
-753 PDTPIHELIGIILRE
+753 PDTPIHELIEIILRE

-821 DFGEADTVGENE
+821 DFGEADMVGENE

-868 RLVLHP
+868 KMVLHP

-888 IKSPTIA
+888 IKSPTIT

-903 DLENLGEE
+903 ELENLGEE

-932 KDAAEKLEDYRKRAE
+932 KDAAEKVEFYRQQAN
-947 LSGTMEKALPYLTR
+947 LSKAADRPLSYLTR
-961 EGAAGYLDWV
+961 EGASGYLDWI

-979 EKYPI
+979 DKYPV
-984 RIVEAAELV
+984 RIVGAAELV
-993 LNEVKNQIEQ
+993 LDEV
-1003 ENGLKERRKAIDEAE
+1003 EN
-1018 TALVEQLE
+1018 QLE
-1026 DRFQQHYPYQT
+1026 QNEDLTERIEEIEAADTQLVGQLKQRFSQRYPYQT

-1052 RAMREKFEAEQEDT
+1052 RAMREKFEAEQEET
-1066 ISAFLEEPV
+1066 IPAFLEEPV

-1082 IQREEAEKGSE
+1082 IQRQEKITPDQNVSGQG
-1093 LSEVQD
+1093 VQV
-1099 TGKKSENIAAQ
+1099 N
-1110 KKDPETA
+1110 
-1117 SRGALRGTAVH
+1117 RGALRGTAVH

-1136 ASEKSVHEQMET
+1136 TSEKSVQEQMDA
-1148 MEKAEKITPDMRAL
+1148 MEKEEKITADMRTL
-1162 VKEQIVA
+1162 VKERIVA

-1174 ETGKRMALAQQAG
+1174 ETGKRMALAQRMGA
-1187 MLYREKPFVM
+1187 LYREKPFVM
-1197 GFTEEELESYGF
+1197 GFTEEELENYGF
-1209 GAEDAG
+1209 GAGA
-1215 KTACCQDS
+1215 Q
-1223 VGMDGK
+1223 MI
-1229 ENKENHQEKHEE
+1229 ENEVQTENAQQEIVLENVSRENHMHEE
-1241 KHEEKHQTQDLT
+1241 DLT
-1253 LIQGIIDVFWIEK
+1253 LIQGIIDVFWIED
-1266 DGIVLLDYKT
+1266 DGITVLDYKT
-1276 DRVQRAKELVD
+1276 DRVDTAQELID
-1287 RYETQLKLYADALER
+1287 RYATQLKLYADALER
-1302 VFSARKLKVKEILIY
+1302 VFATRKLKVKEILIY
-1317 SFSLEQ
+1317 SFRLEK
-1323 LITL
+1323 LISIE

>member
-1 MKVSWTPEQQKVID
+1 MGVSWTTEQQQVID

-39 VKMITDK
+39 VKIITDK
-46 DHPVDIDHL
+46 NHPVDIDHL

-84 GDEHLLRQLTL
+84 GNEHLLRQLTL

-135 LREDVLNKVLEQNYE
+135 LREDVLGRVLEQNYE
-150 EPSETF
+150 EPSEAF

-190 KWLDSFEGAYRIEGR
+190 KWLDSFVGIYRIENR
-205 EELDH
+205 EELDR
-210 AGWLTPL
+210 AEWLAPL
-217 TENIRFVLNDCRQ
+217 TQNIRFVLKDCEQ
-230 LLKQALDLTLQDD
+230 LLKQALAVTQQDD
-243 GPDMYEKAIRSD
+243 GPDMYEKAVRSD

-269 ELSEALPN
+269 ELSNELSDI
-277 LKYDRLAS
+277 KYDRLAS
-285 SRGFDGD
+285 SRGFEGD
-292 VEKLELVKSLREQAK
+292 PDKLELVKSLREQAK

-325 IEQLTRTE
+325 IGQLERTE
-333 PMLEEVLRLTR
+333 PMLEEVVRLTK
-344 QFAEEFAAAKR
+344 QFADEFAAAKR
-355 GKNLVDFHDVEHFA
+355 RKNLVDFHDVEHFA
-369 LQILVDEETEQAK
+369 LQILVDEETEKAK

-403 NEVQETLLRS
+403 NEVQETLLCS
-413 ISREERGRNNIFM
+413 ISREERGENNIFM

-439 ARPELFMQKYDSY
+439 ARPELFMKKYDSY
-452 SLEESRAQRI
+452 SLEESTTQRI
-462 DLHRNFRSRE
+462 DLHKNFRSRE

-486 ERSLGN
+486 ARSLGN
-492 VAYDAKAA
+492 VEYDAEAA
-500 LYPGASYPTIGKKE
+500 LYPGASYPVS
-514 TAEEKM
+514 A
-520 EQNSSD
+520 D
-526 FTPEI
+526 FIPEI

-541 EDTELSD
+541 EDTELTD
-548 RKTLEAKIVAEEI
+548 KKTLEAKIVAEEI
-561 KHLMKTQPVT
+561 KHLMKTQQVT
-571 DKATG
+571 DKAAG

-601 EVLNE
+601 EVLNG

-631 LRILDNPR
+631 LRLLDNPR
-639 QDIPMAAVLRSPI
+639 QDIPMAAVLRSPM

-678 LAEGLLEEDAQGSDT
+678 LAEGLYEEDGQKEISD
-693 VDSGTEAELLNNGT
+693 S
-707 EADHPTGKREH
+707 EADRKQGRNAD
-718 GEKQNPELEQNPIE
+718 EKTENHIE
-732 IIAHQKL
+732 ITAHRKL
-739 LEFYKKYKQLRQLV
+739 LKFYKKYKQLRQLV
-753 PDTPIHELIGIILRE
+753 PDTPIHELIEIILRE

-781 SRRTANLNMLL
+781 NRRTANLNMLL

-821 DFGEADTVGENE
+821 DFGEADMVGENE

-868 RLVLHP
+868 KMVLHP

-903 DLENLGEE
+903 ELENLGEE

-932 KDAAEKLEDYRKRAE
+932 KDAAEKLEFFRQQAN
-947 LSGTMEKALPYLTR
+947 LSKAADRPLSYLTR
-961 EGAAGYLDWV
+961 EGASGYLDWI

-979 EKYPI
+979 DKYPV

-993 LNEVKNQIEQ
+993 LDEV
-1003 ENGLKERRKAIDEAE
+1003 EN
-1018 TALVEQLE
+1018 QLE
-1026 DRFQQHYPYQT
+1026 QNEDLTERIEEIEAADTQLVGQLKQRFLQRYPYQV
-1037 DILRKNK
+1037 DVLRKNK

-1052 RAMREKFEAEQEDT
+1052 RAMREKFEAEQEET
-1066 ISAFLEEPV
+1066 VPAFLEEPV

-1082 IQREEAEKGSE
+1082 IQREESVE
-1093 LSEVQD
+1093 Q
-1099 TGKKSENIAAQ
+1099 
-1110 KKDPETA
+1110 ETPN
-1117 SRGALRGTAVH
+1117 RGALRGTAVH

-1136 ASEKSVHEQMET
+1136 ASEKSVHEQMEA
-1148 MEKAEKITPDMRAL
+1148 MEKEEKITADMSAL

-1174 ETGKRMALAQQAG
+1174 ETGRRMALAQRGGA
-1187 MLYREKPFVM
+1187 LYRERPFVM
-1197 GFTEEELESYGF
+1197 GFTEEELENYGF
-1209 GAEDAG
+1209 GVGSNTDSCENIYE
-1215 KTACCQDS
+1215 KTDS
-1223 VGMDGK
+1223 D
-1229 ENKENHQEKHEE
+1229 QEKEEQKKVRHEE
-1241 KHEEKHQTQDLT
+1241 DLT

-1276 DRVQRAKELVD
+1276 DRVQQAKELID

-1302 VFSARKLKVKEILIY
+1302 VFGARKLKVKEILIY

>member
-1 MKVSWTPEQQKVID
+1 MGVSWTTEQQQVID

-39 VKMITDK
+39 VKIITDK
-46 DHPVDIDHL
+46 NHPVDIDHL

-135 LREDVLNKVLEQNYE
+135 LREDVLGRVLEQNYE
-150 EPSETF
+150 EPSEAF

-190 KWLDSFEGAYRIEGR
+190 KWLDSFVGAYSIETR
-205 EELDH
+205 EELDR
-210 AGWLTPL
+210 AEWLAPL
-217 TENIRFVLNDCRQ
+217 TENICFVLKDCEQ
-230 LLKQALDLTLQDD
+230 LLKQALAITQQDD
-243 GPDMYEKAIRSD
+243 GPDMYEKAVQSD
-255 LEKYESLSK
+255 LEKYEGLSR

-269 ELSEALPN
+269 ELSGALSDI
-277 LKYDRLAS
+277 KYDRLAS
-285 SRGFDGD
+285 SRGFEGD
-292 VEKLELVKSLREQAK
+292 PDKLELVKSLREQAK

-325 IEQLTRTE
+325 IEQLERTE
-333 PMLEEVLRLTR
+333 PMLEEVVRLTK
-344 QFAEEFAAAKR
+344 QFADEFAAAKR
-355 GKNLVDFHDVEHFA
+355 RKNLVDFHDVEHFA
-369 LQILVDEETEQAK
+369 LQILVDEETEKAK

-413 ISREERGRNNIFM
+413 ISREERGENNIFM

-439 ARPELFMQKYDSY
+439 ARPELFMKKYDSY
-452 SLEESRAQRI
+452 SLEESTTQRI
-462 DLHRNFRSRE
+462 DLHKNFRSRE

-486 ERSLGN
+486 ARSLGN
-492 VAYDAKAA
+492 VEYDAEAA
-500 LYPGASYPTIGKKE
+500 LYPGASYPVS
-514 TAEEKM
+514 A
-520 EQNSSD
+520 D
-526 FTPEI
+526 FIPEI

-541 EDTELSD
+541 EDTELTD
-548 RKTLEAKIVAEEI
+548 KKTLEAKIVAEEI

-571 DKATG
+571 DKAAG

-581 HYSDIVILL
+581 RYSDIVILL

-631 LRILDNPR
+631 LRLLDNPR
-639 QDIPMAAVLRSPI
+639 QDIPMAAVLRSPM

-678 LAEGLLEEDAQGSDT
+678 LAEGLYEEDGQKEISD
-693 VDSGTEAELLNNGT
+693 S
-707 EADHPTGKREH
+707 EADSEADQKQGRNADGKKEDD
-718 GEKQNPELEQNPIE
+718 IE
-732 IIAHQKL
+732 TTAHRKL
-739 LEFYKKYKQLRQLV
+739 LKFYKKYRQLRQLV
-753 PDTPIHELIGIILRE
+753 PDTPIHELIEIILRE

-781 SRRTANLNMLL
+781 NRRTANLNMLL

-821 DFGEADTVGENE
+821 DFGEADMVGENE

-868 RLVLHP
+868 KMVLHP

-932 KDAAEKLEDYRKRAE
+932 KDAPEKLEFFRQQAN
-947 LSGTMEKALPYLTR
+947 LSKAADRPLSYLTR
-961 EGAAGYLDWV
+961 EGASGYLDWI

-979 EKYPI
+979 DKYPV

-993 LNEVKNQIEQ
+993 LDEV
-1003 ENGLKERRKAIDEAE
+1003 EN
-1018 TALVEQLE
+1018 QLE
-1026 DRFQQHYPYQT
+1026 QNEDLTERIGEIKAADPQLVGQLKQRFSQRYPYQV
-1037 DILRKNK
+1037 DVLRKNK

-1052 RAMREKFEAEQEDT
+1052 RAMREKFEAEQEET
-1066 ISAFLEEPV
+1066 IPAFLEEPV

-1082 IQREEAEKGSE
+1082 IQRQGSVEQEAQNKAQDAGQEAESKAE
-1093 LSEVQD
+1093 Q
-1099 TGKKSENIAAQ
+1099 KIKSN
-1110 KKDPETA
+1110 TA
-1117 SRGALRGTAVH
+1117 NRGALRGTAVH

-1136 ASEKSVHEQMET
+1136 ASEKSVQEQMEA
-1148 MEKAEKITPDMRAL
+1148 MEKEEKITADMRAL

-1174 ETGKRMALAQQAG
+1174 ETGKRMALAQRMGA
-1187 MLYREKPFVM
+1187 LYREKPFVM
-1197 GFTEEELESYGF
+1197 GFTEEELENYGF
-1209 GAEDAG
+1209 GAGA
-1215 KTACCQDS
+1215 Q
-1223 VGMDGK
+1223 MI
-1229 ENKENHQEKHEE
+1229 ENEVQTENAQQEILLENVSRENHMHEE
-1241 KHEEKHQTQDLT
+1241 DLT
-1253 LIQGIIDVFWIEK
+1253 LIQGIIDVFWIED
-1266 DGIVLLDYKT
+1266 DGITVLDYKT
-1276 DRVQRAKELVD
+1276 DRVDTAQELID
-1287 RYETQLKLYADALER
+1287 RYATQLKLYADALER
-1302 VFSARKLKVKEILIY
+1302 VFAARKLKVKEILIY

>member
-1 MKVSWTPEQQKVID
+1 MGVSWTTEQQQVID

-39 VKMITDK
+39 VKIITDK
-46 DHPVDIDHL
+46 NHPVDIDHL

-84 GDEHLLRQLTL
+84 GNEHLLRQLTL

-109 YVVRNHFHEIDLE
+109 YVVRNHFHEINLE

-135 LREDVLNKVLEQNYE
+135 LREDVLGRVLEQNYG
-150 EPSETF
+150 EPSEAF

-190 KWLDSFEGAYRIEGR
+190 KWLDSFVGIYRIENR
-205 EELDH
+205 EELDR
-210 AGWLTPL
+210 AEWLAPL
-217 TENIRFVLNDCRQ
+217 TENICFVLKDCEQ
-230 LLKQALDLTLQDD
+230 LLKQALAITQQDD
-243 GPDMYEKAIRSD
+243 GPDMYEKAVQSD
-255 LEKYESLSK
+255 LEKYEGLSK

-269 ELSEALPN
+269 ELSGALSDI
-277 LKYDRLAS
+277 KYDRLAS
-285 SRGFDGD
+285 SRGFEGD
-292 VEKLELVKSLREQAK
+292 PDKLELVKSLREQAK

-325 IEQLTRTE
+325 IEQLERTE
-333 PMLEEVLRLTR
+333 PMLEEVVRLTK
-344 QFAEEFAAAKR
+344 QFADEFAAAKR
-355 GKNLVDFHDVEHFA
+355 RKNLVDFHDVEHFA
-369 LQILVDEETEQAK
+369 LQILVDEETEKAK

-413 ISREERGRNNIFM
+413 ISREERGENNIFM

-439 ARPELFMQKYDSY
+439 ARPELFMKKYDSY
-452 SLEESRAQRI
+452 SLEESTTQRI
-462 DLHRNFRSRE
+462 DLHKNFRSRE

-486 ERSLGN
+486 ARSLGN
-492 VAYDAKAA
+492 VEYDAEAA
-500 LYPGASYPTIGKKE
+500 LYPGASYPVS
-514 TAEEKM
+514 A
-520 EQNSSD
+520 D
-526 FTPEI
+526 FIPEI

-541 EDTELSD
+541 EDTELTD
-548 RKTLEAKIVAEEI
+548 KKTLEAKIVAEEI
-561 KHLMKTQPVT
+561 KHLMKTQQVT
-571 DKATG
+571 DKAAG

-601 EVLNE
+601 EVLNG

-631 LRILDNPR
+631 LRLLDNPR
-639 QDIPMAAVLRSPI
+639 QDIPMAAVLRSPM

-678 LAEGLLEEDAQGSDT
+678 LAEGLYEEDGQKEISD
-693 VDSGTEAELLNNGT
+693 S
-707 EADHPTGKREH
+707 EADRKQGRNAD
-718 GEKQNPELEQNPIE
+718 EKTENHIE
-732 IIAHQKL
+732 ITAHRKL
-739 LEFYKKYKQLRQLV
+739 LKFYKKYKQLRQLV
-753 PDTPIHELIGIILRE
+753 PDTPIHELIEIILRE

-781 SRRTANLNMLL
+781 NRRTANLNMLL

-821 DFGEADTVGENE
+821 DFGEADMVGENE

-868 RLVLHP
+868 KMVLHP

-932 KDAAEKLEDYRKRAE
+932 KDAPEKLEFFRQQAN
-947 LSGTMEKALPYLTR
+947 LSKAADRPLSYLTR
-961 EGAAGYLDWV
+961 EGASGYLDWI

-979 EKYPI
+979 DKYPV

-993 LNEVKNQIEQ
+993 LDEV
-1003 ENGLKERRKAIDEAE
+1003 EN
-1018 TALVEQLE
+1018 QLE
-1026 DRFQQHYPYQT
+1026 QNEDLTERIEEIEAADTQLVGQLKQRFSQRYPYQT

-1052 RAMREKFEAEQEDT
+1052 RAMREKFEAEQEET
-1066 ISAFLEEPV
+1066 IPAFLEEPV

-1082 IQREEAEKGSE
+1082 IQREESVE
-1093 LSEVQD
+1093 Q
-1099 TGKKSENIAAQ
+1099 
-1110 KKDPETA
+1110 ETA
-1117 SRGALRGTAVH
+1117 NRGALRGTAVH

-1136 ASEKSVHEQMET
+1136 ASEKSVHEQMEA
-1148 MEKAEKITPDMRAL
+1148 MEKEEKITADMRAL
-1162 VKEQIVA
+1162 VREQTVA

-1174 ETGKRMALAQQAG
+1174 ETGKRMALAQRVGA
-1187 MLYREKPFVM
+1187 LYREKPFVM
-1197 GFTEEELESYGF
+1197 GFTEEELERYGF
-1209 GAEDAG
+1209 GAGA
-1215 KTACCQDS
+1215 Q
-1223 VGMDGK
+1223 MI
-1229 ENKENHQEKHEE
+1229 ENEAQTENAQQEIMSENVSQENHMHEE
-1241 KHEEKHQTQDLT
+1241 DLT
-1253 LIQGIIDVFWIEK
+1253 LIQGIIDVFWIED
-1266 DGIVLLDYKT
+1266 DGITVLDYKT
-1276 DRVQRAKELVD
+1276 DRVDTAQELID
-1287 RYETQLKLYADALER
+1287 RYATQLKLYADALER
-1302 VFSARKLKVKEILIY
+1302 VFATRKLKVKEILIY
-1317 SFSLEQ
+1317 SFRLEK
-1323 LITL
+1323 LISIE

>member
-1 MKVSWTPEQQKVID
+1 MGVSWTTEQQQVID

-39 VKMITDK
+39 VKIITDK
-46 DHPVDIDHL
+46 NHPVDIDHL

-84 GDEHLLRQLTL
+84 GNEHLLRQLTL

-109 YVVRNHFHEIDLE
+109 YVVRNHFHEINLE

-135 LREDVLNKVLEQNYE
+135 LREDVLGRVLEQNYE
-150 EPSETF
+150 EPSEAF

-190 KWLDSFEGAYRIEGR
+190 KWLDSFVGIYRIENR
-205 EELDH
+205 EELDR
-210 AGWLTPL
+210 AEWLAPL
-217 TENIRFVLNDCRQ
+217 TQNIRFVLKDCEQ
-230 LLKQALDLTLQDD
+230 LLKQALAITQQDD
-243 GPDMYEKAIRSD
+243 GPDMYEKAVQSD
-255 LEKYESLSK
+255 LEKYEGLSR

-269 ELSEALPN
+269 ELSGALSDI
-277 LKYDRLAS
+277 KYDRLAS
-285 SRGFDGD
+285 SRGFEGD
-292 VEKLELVKSLREQAK
+292 PDKLELVKSLREQAK
-307 DVVKKLCRQYFF
+307 DVVKKLCKQYFF

-325 IEQLTRTE
+325 IEQLERTE
-333 PMLEEVLRLTR
+333 PMLEEVVRLTK
-344 QFAEEFAAAKR
+344 QFADEFAAAKR
-355 GKNLVDFHDVEHFA
+355 RKNLVDFHDVEHFA
-369 LQILVDEETEQAK
+369 LQILVDEETEKAK

-413 ISREERGRNNIFM
+413 ISREERGENNIFM

-439 ARPELFMQKYDSY
+439 ARPELFMKKYDSY
-452 SLEESRAQRI
+452 SLEESTTQRI
-462 DLHRNFRSRE
+462 DLHKNFRSRE

-486 ERSLGN
+486 ARSLGN
-492 VAYDAKAA
+492 VEYDAEAA
-500 LYPGASYPTIGKKE
+500 LYPGASYPVS
-514 TAEEKM
+514 A
-520 EQNSSD
+520 D
-526 FTPEI
+526 FIPEI

-541 EDTELSD
+541 EDTELTD
-548 RKTLEAKIVAEEI
+548 KKTLEAKIVAEEI

-571 DKATG
+571 DKAAG

-581 HYSDIVILL
+581 RYSDIVILL

-631 LRILDNPR
+631 LRLLDNPR
-639 QDIPMAAVLRSPI
+639 QDIPMAAVLRSPM

-678 LAEGLLEEDAQGSDT
+678 LAEGLYEEDGQKEISD
-693 VDSGTEAELLNNGT
+693 S
-707 EADHPTGKREH
+707 EADSEAGQKQGRNADGKKEDD
-718 GEKQNPELEQNPIE
+718 IE
-732 IIAHQKL
+732 TTAHRKL
-739 LEFYKKYKQLRQLV
+739 LKFYKKYRQLRQLV
-753 PDTPIHELIGIILRE
+753 PDTPIHELIEIILRE

-781 SRRTANLNMLL
+781 NRRTANLNMLL

-821 DFGEADTVGENE
+821 DFGEADMVGENE

-868 RLVLHP
+868 KMVLHP

-932 KDAAEKLEDYRKRAE
+932 KDAAEKLEFYRQQAN
-947 LSGTMEKALPYLTR
+947 LSKAADRPLSYLTR
-961 EGAAGYLDWV
+961 EGASGYLDWI

-979 EKYPI
+979 DKYPV

-993 LNEVKNQIEQ
+993 LDEV
-1003 ENGLKERRKAIDEAE
+1003 EN
-1018 TALVEQLE
+1018 QLE
-1026 DRFQQHYPYQT
+1026 QNENLTERIGEIKAADPQLVGQLKQRFSQRYPYQT

-1052 RAMREKFEAEQEDT
+1052 RAMREKFEAEQEET
-1066 ISAFLEEPV
+1066 IPAFLEEPV

-1082 IQREEAEKGSE
+1082 IQRQGSVEQEAQNKAQDAGQEAESKAE
-1093 LSEVQD
+1093 Q
-1099 TGKKSENIAAQ
+1099 KIKSN
-1110 KKDPETA
+1110 TA
-1117 SRGALRGTAVH
+1117 NRGALRGTAVH

-1136 ASEKSVHEQMET
+1136 ASEKSVYEQMEA
-1148 MEKAEKITPDMRAL
+1148 MEKEEKITADMRAL
-1162 VKEQIVA
+1162 VREQTVA

-1174 ETGKRMALAQQAG
+1174 ETGKRMALAQRGGA
-1187 MLYREKPFVM
+1187 LYREKPFVM
-1197 GFTEEELESYGF
+1197 GFTEEELERYGF
-1209 GAEDAG
+1209 GAGA
-1215 KTACCQDS
+1215 Q
-1223 VGMDGK
+1223 MI
-1229 ENKENHQEKHEE
+1229 ENEAQTENAQQEIMSENVSQENHMHEE
-1241 KHEEKHQTQDLT
+1241 DLT
-1253 LIQGIIDVFWIEK
+1253 LIQGIIDVFWIED
-1266 DGIVLLDYKT
+1266 DGITVLDYKT
-1276 DRVQRAKELVD
+1276 DRVDTAQELID
-1287 RYETQLKLYADALER
+1287 RYATQLKLYADALER
-1302 VFSARKLKVKEILIY
+1302 VFATRKLKVKEILIY
-1317 SFSLEQ
+1317 SFRLEK
-1323 LITL
+1323 LISIE

>member
-1 MKVSWTPEQQKVID
+1 MGVSWTTEQQQVID

-39 VKMITDK
+39 VKIITDK
-46 DHPVDIDHL
+46 NHPVDIDHL

-135 LREDVLNKVLEQNYE
+135 LREDVLGRVLEQNYE
-150 EPSETF
+150 EPSEAF

-190 KWLDSFEGAYRIEGR
+190 KWLDSFVGIYRIENR
-205 EELDH
+205 EELDR
-210 AGWLTPL
+210 AEWLAPL
-217 TENIRFVLNDCRQ
+217 TQNIRFVLKDCEQ
-230 LLKQALDLTLQDD
+230 LLKQALAVTQQDD
-243 GPDMYEKAIRSD
+243 GPDMYEKAVRSD

-269 ELSEALPN
+269 ELSVALSDI
-277 LKYDRLAS
+277 KYDRLAS
-285 SRGFDGD
+285 SRGFEGD
-292 VEKLELVKSLREQAK
+292 PDKLELVKSLREQAK
-307 DVVKKLCRQYFF
+307 DVVKKLCKQYFF

-325 IEQLTRTE
+325 IEQLERTE
-333 PMLEEVLRLTR
+333 PMLEEVVRLTK
-344 QFAEEFAAAKR
+344 QFADEFAAAKR
-355 GKNLVDFHDVEHFA
+355 RKNLVDFHDVEHFA
-369 LQILVDEETEQAK
+369 LQILVDEETEKVK

-413 ISREERGRNNIFM
+413 ISREERGENNIFM

-439 ARPELFMQKYDSY
+439 ARPELFMKKYDSY
-452 SLEESRAQRI
+452 SLEESTTQRI
-462 DLHRNFRSRE
+462 DLHKNFRSRE

-486 ERSLGN
+486 ARSLGN
-492 VAYDAKAA
+492 VEYDAEAA
-500 LYPGASYPTIGKKE
+500 LYPGASYPAIEMKKTAGKEE
-514 TAEEKM
+514 TAEEQTK
-520 EQNSSD
+520 QSIAD

-541 EDTELSD
+541 EDTEFSD
-548 RKTLEAKIVAEEI
+548 KKTLEAKIVAEEI
-561 KHLMKTQPVT
+561 RHLMKTQPVT

-576 TLRAA
+576 ELRAA
-581 HYSDIVILL
+581 RYSDIVILL

-601 EVLNE
+601 EVLNG

-631 LRILDNPR
+631 LRLLDNPR
-639 QDIPMAAVLRSPI
+639 QDIPMAAVLRSPM

-678 LAEGLLEEDAQGSDT
+678 LAEGLYEEDGQKEISD
-693 VDSGTEAELLNNGT
+693 S
-707 EADHPTGKREH
+707 EADSEADQKQGRNADGKKEDD
-718 GEKQNPELEQNPIE
+718 IE
-732 IIAHQKL
+732 TTAHRKL
-739 LEFYKKYKQLRQLV
+739 LKFYKKYRQLRQLV
-753 PDTPIHELIGIILRE
+753 PDTPIHELIEIILRE

-821 DFGEADTVGENE
+821 DFGEADMVGENE

-868 RLVLHP
+868 KMVLHP

-903 DLENLGEE
+903 ELENLGEE

-932 KDAAEKLEDYRKRAE
+932 KDAAEKLEFYRQQAN
-947 LSGTMEKALPYLTR
+947 LSKAADRPLSYLTR
-961 EGAAGYLDWV
+961 EGASGYLDWI

-979 EKYPI
+979 DKYPV

-993 LNEVKNQIEQ
+993 LDEV
-1003 ENGLKERRKAIDEAE
+1003 EN
-1018 TALVEQLE
+1018 QLE
-1026 DRFQQHYPYQT
+1026 QNEDLTERIEEIEAADTQLVGQLKQRFSQRYPYQV
-1037 DILRKNK
+1037 DVLRKNK

-1052 RAMREKFEAEQEDT
+1052 RAMRERFEAEQEET
-1066 ISAFLEEPV
+1066 VPAFLEEPV

-1082 IQREEAEKGSE
+1082 IQREESVE
-1093 LSEVQD
+1093 Q
-1099 TGKKSENIAAQ
+1099 
-1110 KKDPETA
+1110 ETA
-1117 SRGALRGTAVH
+1117 NRGALRGTAVH

-1136 ASEKSVHEQMET
+1136 ASEKSVQEQMEA
-1148 MEKAEKITPDMRAL
+1148 MEKEEKITADMRAL
-1162 VKEQIVA
+1162 VKEQTVA

-1174 ETGKRMALAQQAG
+1174 ETGKRMALAQRGGA
-1187 MLYREKPFVM
+1187 LYREKPFVM
-1197 GFTEEELESYGF
+1197 GFTEEELENYGF
-1209 GAEDAG
+1209 GAGA
-1215 KTACCQDS
+1215 Q
-1223 VGMDGK
+1223 MI
-1229 ENKENHQEKHEE
+1229 ENEAQTENAQQEIMSENVSQENHMHEE
-1241 KHEEKHQTQDLT
+1241 DLT
-1253 LIQGIIDVFWIEK
+1253 LIQGIIDVFWIED
-1266 DGIVLLDYKT
+1266 DGITVLDYKT
-1276 DRVQRAKELVD
+1276 DRVDTAQELID
-1287 RYETQLKLYADALER
+1287 RYATQLKLYADALER
-1302 VFSARKLKVKEILIY
+1302 VFATRKLKVKEILIY
-1317 SFSLEQ
+1317 SFRLEK
-1323 LITL
+1323 LISIE

>member
-1 MKVSWTPEQQKVID
+1 MGVSWTTEQQQVID

-39 VKMITDK
+39 VKIITDK
-46 DHPVDIDHL
+46 NHPVDIDHL

-135 LREDVLNKVLEQNYE
+135 LREDVLGRVLEQNYE
-150 EPSETF
+150 EPSEAF

-190 KWLDSFEGAYRIEGR
+190 KWLDSFVGAYRIETR
-205 EELDH
+205 EELDR
-210 AGWLTPL
+210 AEWLAPL
-217 TENIRFVLNDCRQ
+217 TENICFVLKDCEQ
-230 LLKQALDLTLQDD
+230 LLKQALAITQQDD
-243 GPDMYEKAIRSD
+243 GPDMYEKAVQSD
-255 LEKYESLSK
+255 LEKYEGLAG

-269 ELSEALPN
+269 ELSEALSN
-277 LKYDRLAS
+277 IKYDRLAS
-285 SRGFDGD
+285 SRGFEGD
-292 VEKLELVKSLREQAK
+292 PDKLELVKSLREQAK
-307 DVVKKLCRQYFF
+307 DVVKKLCKQYFF

-325 IEQLTRTE
+325 IEQLERTE
-333 PMLEEVLRLTR
+333 PMLEEVVRLTK
-344 QFAEEFAAAKR
+344 QFADEFAAAKR
-355 GKNLVDFHDVEHFA
+355 RKNLVDFHDVEHFA
-369 LQILVDEETEQAK
+369 LQILVDEETEKAK

-413 ISREERGRNNIFM
+413 ISREERGENNIFM

-439 ARPELFMQKYDSY
+439 ARPELFMKKYDSY
-452 SLEESRAQRI
+452 SLEESTTQRI
-462 DLHRNFRSRE
+462 DLHKNFRSRE

-486 ERSLGN
+486 ARSLGN
-492 VAYDAKAA
+492 VEYDAEAA
-500 LYPGASYPTIGKKE
+500 LYPGASYPVS
-514 TAEEKM
+514 A
-520 EQNSSD
+520 D
-526 FTPEI
+526 FIPEI

-541 EDTELSD
+541 EDTELTD
-548 RKTLEAKIVAEEI
+548 KKTLEAKIVAEEI

-571 DKATG
+571 DKAAG

-631 LRILDNPR
+631 LRLLDNPR
-639 QDIPMAAVLRSPI
+639 QDIPMAAVLRSPM

-678 LAEGLLEEDAQGSDT
+678 LAEGLYEEGGKKEISD
-693 VDSGTEAELLNNGT
+693 S
-707 EADHPTGKREH
+707 EADSEADQKQGRNADGKKENH
-718 GEKQNPELEQNPIE
+718 IE
-732 IIAHQKL
+732 ITAHRKL

-753 PDTPIHELIGIILRE
+753 PDTPIHELIEIILRE

-781 SRRTANLNMLL
+781 NRRTANLNMLL

-821 DFGEADTVGENE
+821 DFGEADMVGENE

-868 RLVLHP
+868 KMVLHP

-880 DYMDGKKR
+880 DYMDGKLR

-932 KDAAEKLEDYRKRAE
+932 KDAAEKLEFYRQQAN
-947 LSGTMEKALPYLTR
+947 LSKAAARPLSYLTR
-961 EGAAGYLDWV
+961 EGASGYLDWI

-979 EKYPI
+979 DKYPV

-993 LNEVKNQIEQ
+993 LNEV
-1003 ENGLKERRKAIDEAE
+1003 EN
-1018 TALVEQLE
+1018 QLE
-1026 DRFQQHYPYQT
+1026 QNEDLTERIEEIEAADPQLVGQLKQRFSQCYPYQT

-1052 RAMREKFEAEQEDT
+1052 RAMREKFEAEQEET
-1066 ISAFLEEPV
+1066 IPAFLEEPV

-1082 IQREEAEKGSE
+1082 IQREESVE
-1093 LSEVQD
+1093 Q
-1099 TGKKSENIAAQ
+1099 
-1110 KKDPETA
+1110 ETA
-1117 SRGALRGTAVH
+1117 NRGALRGTAVH

-1136 ASEKSVHEQMET
+1136 ASEKSVQEQMEA
-1148 MEKAEKITPDMRAL
+1148 MEKEEKITADMRAL
-1162 VKEQIVA
+1162 VRVQTVA

-1174 ETGKRMALAQQAG
+1174 ETGRRMALAQRGGA
-1187 MLYREKPFVM
+1187 LYREKPFVM
-1197 GFTEEELESYGF
+1197 GFTEEELENYGF
-1209 GAEDAG
+1209 GVGSNTDSCENIYE
-1215 KTACCQDS
+1215 KTDS
-1223 VGMDGK
+1223 D
-1229 ENKENHQEKHEE
+1229 QEKEEQKKVRHEE
-1241 KHEEKHQTQDLT
+1241 DLT

-1276 DRVQRAKELVD
+1276 DRVQQAKELID

-1302 VFSARKLKVKEILIY
+1302 VFVARKLKVKEILIY

>member
-1 MKVSWTPEQQKVID
+1 MGVSWTTEQQQVID

-39 VKMITDK
+39 VKIITNK
-46 DHPVDIDHL
+46 NHPVDIDHL

-135 LREDVLNKVLEQNYE
+135 LREDVLGKVLEQNYE
-150 EPSETF
+150 EPSEAF

-190 KWLDSFEGAYRIEGR
+190 KWLDSFVGAYRIETR
-205 EELDH
+205 EELDR
-210 AGWLTPL
+210 AEWLVPL
-217 TENIRFVLNDCRQ
+217 TQNIRFVLKDCEQ
-230 LLKQALDLTLQDD
+230 LLKQALAVTQQDD
-243 GPDMYEKAIRSD
+243 GPDMYEKAVRSD

-269 ELSEALPN
+269 ELSGALSDI
-277 LKYDRLAS
+277 KYDRLAS
-285 SRGFDGD
+285 SRGFEGD
-292 VEKLELVKSLREQAK
+292 PDKLELVKSLREQAK
-307 DVVKKLCRQYFF
+307 DVVKKLCKQYFF

-325 IEQLTRTE
+325 IEQLERTE
-333 PMLEEVLRLTR
+333 PMLEEVVRLTK
-344 QFAEEFAAAKR
+344 QFADEFAAAKR
-355 GKNLVDFHDVEHFA
+355 RKNLVDFHDVEHFA
-369 LQILVDEETEQAK
+369 LQILVDEETEKAK

-413 ISREERGRNNIFM
+413 ISREERGENNIFM

-439 ARPELFMQKYDSY
+439 ARPELFMKKYDSY
-452 SLEESRAQRI
+452 SLEESTTQRI
-462 DLHRNFRSRE
+462 DLHKNFRSRA

-486 ERSLGN
+486 VRSLGN
-492 VAYDAKAA
+492 VEYDAEAA
-500 LYPGASYPTIGKKE
+500 LYPGASYPDIGMKKTAGKEE
-514 TAEEKM
+514 TAEEQTK
-520 EQNSSD
+520 QNIAD

-548 RKTLEAKIVAEEI
+548 KKTLEAKIVAEEI
-561 KHLMKTQPVT
+561 RHLMKTQPVT

-576 TLRAA
+576 ELRMAR
-581 HYSDIVILL
+581 YSDIVILL

-601 EVLNE
+601 EVLNG

-631 LRILDNPR
+631 LRLLDNPR
-639 QDIPMAAVLRSPI
+639 QDIPMAAVLRSPM

-678 LAEGLLEEDAQGSDT
+678 LAEGLYEEDGQKEIS
-693 VDSGTEAELLNNGT
+693 NP
-707 EADHPTGKREH
+707 EADQKQGKNAD
-718 GEKQNPELEQNPIE
+718 EKPENHIE
-732 IIAHQKL
+732 STAHQKL
-739 LEFYKKYKQLRQLV
+739 LEFYKKYRQLRQLV
-753 PDTPIHELIGIILRE
+753 PDTPIHELIERILQE
-768 TGYGHYVAAMPAG
+768 TGYGHYVSAMPAG
-781 SRRTANLNMLL
+781 KRRMANLNMLL

-848 FPIVIVSG
+848 FPVVFVSG

-868 RLVLHP
+868 KMVLHP

-880 DYMDGKKR
+880 DYMDGKRR

-932 KDAAEKLEDYRKRAE
+932 KDAPEKLEFFRQQA
-947 LSGTMEKALPYLTR
+947 ALYAHSSDATVIPYLTR
-961 EGAAGYLDWV
+961 ESATGYLDWV

-979 EKYPI
+979 EKYPV
-984 RIVEAAELV
+984 RVVEAAELV
-993 LNEVKNQIEQ
+993 LQEVENQTEQNE
-1003 ENGLKERRKAIDEAE
+1003 GLIGRMEEIRQADP
-1018 TALVEQLE
+1018 TLVEKLE
-1026 DRFQQHYPYQT
+1026 QRFAQKYPYQT

-1052 RAMREKFEAEQEDT
+1052 RAMREKFEAEQEET
-1066 ISAFLEEPV
+1066 VPAFLEEPV

-1082 IQREEAEKGSE
+1082 IQKQEKITPDQPVSNQG
-1093 LSEVQD
+1093 VQV
-1099 TGKKSENIAAQ
+1099 N
-1110 KKDPETA
+1110 
-1117 SRGALRGTAVH
+1117 RGALRGTAVH

-1136 ASEKSVHEQMET
+1136 TSGQSVHEQILL
-1148 MEKAEKITPDMRAL
+1148 MEKEEKITADMRSL
-1162 VKEQIVA
+1162 VNEQIVA

-1174 ETGKRMALAQQAG
+1174 ETGKRMAFAQEKG
-1187 MLYREKPFVM
+1187 TLYREKPFVM
-1197 GFTEEELESYGF
+1197 GFTEAELERYGF
-1209 GAEDAG
+1209 GTGA
-1215 KTACCQDS
+1215 QI
-1223 VGMDGK
+1223 V
-1229 ENKENHQEKHEE
+1229 ENEAQTENAQQEIVSENVSQENHMHEE
-1241 KHEEKHQTQDLT
+1241 DLT
-1253 LIQGIIDVFWIEK
+1253 LIQGIIDVFWIED
-1266 DGIVLLDYKT
+1266 DGITVLDYKT
-1276 DRVQRAKELVD
+1276 DRVDTAQELID
-1287 RYETQLKLYADALER
+1287 RYATQLKLYADALER
-1302 VFSARKLKVKEILIY
+1302 VFATRKLKVKEILIY
-1317 SFSLEQ
+1317 SFRLEK
-1323 LITL
+1323 LISIEEKVNR

>member
-1 MKVSWTPEQQKVID
+1 MGVSWTTEQQQVID

-39 VKMITDK
+39 VKIITDK
-46 DHPVDIDHL
+46 NHPVDIDHL

-135 LREDVLNKVLEQNYE
+135 LREDVLGRVLEQNYE
-150 EPSETF
+150 EPSEAF

-190 KWLDSFEGAYRIEGR
+190 KWLDSFVGAYRIENR
-205 EELDH
+205 EELDR
-210 AGWLTPL
+210 AEWLAPL
-217 TENIRFVLNDCRQ
+217 TQNIRFVLKDCEQ
-230 LLKQALDLTLQDD
+230 LLKQALAVTQQDD
-243 GPDMYEKAIRSD
+243 GPDMYEKAVRSD

-269 ELSEALPN
+269 ELSVALSDI
-277 LKYDRLAS
+277 KYDRLAS
-285 SRGFDGD
+285 SRGFEGD
-292 VEKLELVKSLREQAK
+292 PDKLELVKSLREQAK
-307 DVVKKLCRQYFF
+307 DVVKKLCKQYFF

-325 IEQLTRTE
+325 IEQLERTE
-333 PMLEEVLRLTR
+333 PMLEEVVRLTK
-344 QFAEEFAAAKR
+344 QFADEFAAAKR
-355 GKNLVDFHDVEHFA
+355 RKNLVDFHDVEHFA
-369 LQILVDEETEQAK
+369 LQILVDEETEKVK

-413 ISREERGRNNIFM
+413 ISREERGENNIFM

-439 ARPELFMQKYDSY
+439 ARPELFMKKYDSY
-452 SLEESRAQRI
+452 SLEESTTQRI
-462 DLHRNFRSRE
+462 DLHKNFRSRE

-486 ERSLGN
+486 ARSLGN
-492 VAYDAKAA
+492 VEYDAEAA
-500 LYPGASYPTIGKKE
+500 LYPGASYPAIEMKKTAGKEE
-514 TAEEKM
+514 TAEEQTK
-520 EQNSSD
+520 QSIAD

-541 EDTELSD
+541 EDTEFSD
-548 RKTLEAKIVAEEI
+548 KKTLEAKIVAEEI
-561 KHLMKTQPVT
+561 RHLMKTQPVT

-576 TLRAA
+576 ELRAA
-581 HYSDIVILL
+581 RYSDIVILL

-601 EVLNE
+601 EVLNG

-631 LRILDNPR
+631 LRLLDNPR
-639 QDIPMAAVLRSPI
+639 QDIPMAAVLRSPM

-678 LAEGLLEEDAQGSDT
+678 LAEGLYEEDGQKEISD
-693 VDSGTEAELLNNGT
+693 S
-707 EADHPTGKREH
+707 EADSEADQKQGRNADGKKEDD
-718 GEKQNPELEQNPIE
+718 IE
-732 IIAHQKL
+732 TTAHRKL
-739 LEFYKKYKQLRQLV
+739 LKFYKKYRQLRQLV
-753 PDTPIHELIGIILRE
+753 PDTPIHELIEIILRE

-821 DFGEADTVGENE
+821 DFGEADMVGENE

-868 RLVLHP
+868 KMVLHP

-903 DLENLGEE
+903 ELENLGEE

-932 KDAAEKLEDYRKRAE
+932 KDAAEKLEFYRQQAA
-947 LSGTMEKALPYLTR
+947 LYAHSGDTTAIPYLTR
-961 EGAAGYLDWV
+961 ESAAGYLDWI

-979 EKYPI
+979 DKYPV

-993 LNEVKNQIEQ
+993 LDEV
-1003 ENGLKERRKAIDEAE
+1003 EN
-1018 TALVEQLE
+1018 QLE
-1026 DRFQQHYPYQT
+1026 QNENLTERIVEIEAADTQLVGQLKQRFSQRYPYQV
-1037 DILRKNK
+1037 DVLRKNK

-1052 RAMREKFEAEQEDT
+1052 RAMRERFEAEQEET
-1066 ISAFLEEPV
+1066 VPAFLEEPV

-1082 IQREEAEKGSE
+1082 IQRQGSVEQEAQNKAQDAGQEAESKAE
-1093 LSEVQD
+1093 
-1099 TGKKSENIAAQ
+1099 Q
-1110 KKDPETA
+1110 KIESNTA
-1117 SRGALRGTAVH
+1117 NRGALRGTAVH

-1136 ASEKSVHEQMET
+1136 TSEKSVQEQMDA
-1148 MEKAEKITPDMRAL
+1148 MEKEEKITADMRAL

-1174 ETGKRMALAQQAG
+1174 ETGRRMALAQCGGA
-1187 MLYREKPFVM
+1187 LYREKPFVM
-1197 GFTEEELESYGF
+1197 GFTEEEMERYGF
-1209 GAEDAG
+1209 GAGA
-1215 KTACCQDS
+1215 Q
-1223 VGMDGK
+1223 MI
-1229 ENKENHQEKHEE
+1229 ENEAQTENAQQEIMSENVSQENHMHEE
-1241 KHEEKHQTQDLT
+1241 DLT
-1253 LIQGIIDVFWIEK
+1253 LIQGIIDVFWIED
-1266 DGIVLLDYKT
+1266 DGITVLDYKT
-1276 DRVQRAKELVD
+1276 DRVDTAQELID
-1287 RYETQLKLYADALER
+1287 RYATQLKLYADALER
-1302 VFSARKLKVKEILIY
+1302 VFATRKLKVKEILIY
-1317 SFSLEQ
+1317 SFRLEK
-1323 LITL
+1323 LISIE

>member
-1 MKVSWTPEQQKVID
+1 MGVSWTTEQQQVID

-39 VKMITDK
+39 VKIITDK
-46 DHPVDIDHL
+46 NHPVDIDHL

-135 LREDVLNKVLEQNYE
+135 LREDVLGKVLEQNYE
-150 EPSETF
+150 EPSEAF

-190 KWLDSFEGAYRIEGR
+190 KWLDSFVGIYRIENR
-205 EELDH
+205 EELDR
-210 AGWLTPL
+210 AEWLAPL
-217 TENIRFVLNDCRQ
+217 TQNIRFVLKDCEQ
-230 LLKQALDLTLQDD
+230 LLKQALAVTQQDD
-243 GPDMYEKAIRSD
+243 GPDMYEKAVRSD

-269 ELSEALPN
+269 ELSEALSDI
-277 LKYDRLAS
+277 KYDRLAS
-285 SRGFDGD
+285 SRGFEGD
-292 VEKLELVKSLREQAK
+292 PDKLELVKSLREQAK
-307 DVVKKLCRQYFF
+307 DVVKKLCKQYFF

-325 IEQLTRTE
+325 IEQLERTE
-333 PMLEEVLRLTR
+333 PMLEEVVRLTK
-344 QFAEEFAAAKR
+344 QFADEFAAAKR
-355 GKNLVDFHDVEHFA
+355 RKNLVDFHDVEHFA
-369 LQILVDEETEQAK
+369 LQILVDEETEKVK

-413 ISREERGRNNIFM
+413 ISREERGENNIFM

-439 ARPELFMQKYDSY
+439 ARPELFMKKYDSY
-452 SLEESRAQRI
+452 SLEESTTQRI
-462 DLHRNFRSRE
+462 DLHKNFRSRE

-486 ERSLGN
+486 VRSLGN
-492 VAYDAKAA
+492 VEYDAEAA
-500 LYPGASYPTIGKKE
+500 LYPGASYPVS
-514 TAEEKM
+514 A
-520 EQNSSD
+520 D

-541 EDTELSD
+541 EDTEFSD
-548 RKTLEAKIVAEEI
+548 KKTLEAKIVAEEI
-561 KHLMKTQPVT
+561 RHLMKTQPAT

-576 TLRAA
+576 ELRAA
-581 HYSDIVILL
+581 RYSDIVILL

-601 EVLNE
+601 EVLNG

-631 LRILDNPR
+631 LRLLDNPR
-639 QDIPMAAVLRSPI
+639 QDIPMAAVLRSPM

-678 LAEGLLEEDAQGSDT
+678 LAEGLYEEDGQKEISD
-693 VDSGTEAELLNNGT
+693 S
-707 EADHPTGKREH
+707 EADRKQGRNAD
-718 GEKQNPELEQNPIE
+718 EKTENHIE
-732 IIAHQKL
+732 ITAHRKL
-739 LEFYKKYKQLRQLV
+739 LKFYKKYKQLRQLV
-753 PDTPIHELIGIILRE
+753 PDTPIHELIEIILRE

-781 SRRTANLNMLL
+781 NRRTANLNMLL

-821 DFGEADTVGENE
+821 DFGEADMVGENE

-868 RLVLHP
+868 KMVLHP

-903 DLENLGEE
+903 ELENLGEE

-932 KDAAEKLEDYRKRAE
+932 KDAPEKLEFFRQQAN
-947 LSGTMEKALPYLTR
+947 LSKAADRPLSYLTR
-961 EGAAGYLDWV
+961 EGASGYLDWI

-979 EKYPI
+979 DKYPV

-993 LNEVKNQIEQ
+993 LDEV
-1003 ENGLKERRKAIDEAE
+1003 EN
-1018 TALVEQLE
+1018 QLE
-1026 DRFQQHYPYQT
+1026 QNEDLTERIGEIKAADPQLVGQLKQRFSQRYPYQV
-1037 DILRKNK
+1037 DVLRKNK

-1052 RAMREKFEAEQEDT
+1052 RAMREKFEAEQEET
-1066 ISAFLEEPV
+1066 IPAFLEEPV

-1082 IQREEAEKGSE
+1082 IQRQGSVEQEAQNKAQDAGQEAESKAE
-1093 LSEVQD
+1093 Q
-1099 TGKKSENIAAQ
+1099 KIKSN
-1110 KKDPETA
+1110 TA
-1117 SRGALRGTAVH
+1117 NRGALRGTAVH

-1136 ASEKSVHEQMET
+1136 ASEKSVHEQMEA
-1148 MEKAEKITPDMRAL
+1148 MEKEEKITADMRAL

-1174 ETGKRMALAQQAG
+1174 ETGRRMALAQCGGA
-1187 MLYREKPFVM
+1187 LYREKPFVM
-1197 GFTEEELESYGF
+1197 GFTEEEMERYGF
-1209 GAEDAG
+1209 GAGA
-1215 KTACCQDS
+1215 Q
-1223 VGMDGK
+1223 MI
-1229 ENKENHQEKHEE
+1229 ENEAQTENAQQEIMSENVSQENHMHEE
-1241 KHEEKHQTQDLT
+1241 DLT
-1253 LIQGIIDVFWIEK
+1253 LIQGIIDVFWIED
-1266 DGIVLLDYKT
+1266 DGITVLDYKT
-1276 DRVQRAKELVD
+1276 DRVDTVQELID
-1287 RYETQLKLYADALER
+1287 RYATQLKLYADALER
-1302 VFSARKLKVKEILIY
+1302 VFATRKLKVKEILIY
-1317 SFSLEQ
+1317 SFRLEK
-1323 LITL
+1323 LISIE

>member
-1 MKVSWTPEQQKVID
+1 MGVSWTTEQQQVID

-39 VKMITDK
+39 VKIITDK
-46 DHPVDIDHL
+46 NHPVDIDHL

-84 GDEHLLRQLTL
+84 GNEHLLRQLTL

-135 LREDVLNKVLEQNYE
+135 LREDVLGRVLEQNYE
-150 EPSETF
+150 EPSEAF
-156 SDFVEGYASGRTDA
+156 SDFVEGYASGRTDV

-190 KWLDSFEGAYRIEGR
+190 KWLDSFVGAYRIETR
-205 EELDH
+205 EELDR
-210 AGWLTPL
+210 AEWLAPL
-217 TENIRFVLNDCRQ
+217 TENICFVLKDCEQ
-230 LLKQALDLTLQDD
+230 LLKQALAITQQDD
-243 GPDMYEKAIRSD
+243 GPDMYEKAVQSD
-255 LEKYESLSK
+255 LEKYEGLSR

-269 ELSEALPN
+269 ELSGALSDI
-277 LKYDRLAS
+277 KYDRLAS
-285 SRGFDGD
+285 SRGFEGD
-292 VEKLELVKSLREQAK
+292 PDKLELVKSLREQAK
-307 DVVKKLCRQYFF
+307 DVVKKLCKQYFF

-325 IEQLTRTE
+325 IEQLERTE
-333 PMLEEVLRLTR
+333 PMLEEVVRLTK
-344 QFAEEFAAAKR
+344 QFADEFAAAKR
-355 GKNLVDFHDVEHFA
+355 RKNLVDFHDVEHFA
-369 LQILVDEETEQAK
+369 LQILVDEETEKAK

-413 ISREERGRNNIFM
+413 ISREERGENNIFM

-439 ARPELFMQKYDSY
+439 ARPELFMKKYDSY
-452 SLEESRAQRI
+452 SLEESTTQRI
-462 DLHRNFRSRE
+462 DLHKNFRSRE

-486 ERSLGN
+486 ARSLGN
-492 VAYDAKAA
+492 VEYDAEAA
-500 LYPGASYPTIGKKE
+500 LYPGASYPVS
-514 TAEEKM
+514 A
-520 EQNSSD
+520 D
-526 FTPEI
+526 FIPEI

-541 EDTELSD
+541 EDTELTD
-548 RKTLEAKIVAEEI
+548 KKTLEAKIVAEEI

-571 DKATG
+571 DKAAG

-581 HYSDIVILL
+581 RYSDIVILL

-631 LRILDNPR
+631 LRLLDNPR
-639 QDIPMAAVLRSPI
+639 QDIPMAAVLRSPM

-678 LAEGLLEEDAQGSDT
+678 LAEGLYEEDGQKEISD
-693 VDSGTEAELLNNGT
+693 S
-707 EADHPTGKREH
+707 EADSEADQKQGRNADGKKEDD
-718 GEKQNPELEQNPIE
+718 IE
-732 IIAHQKL
+732 TTAHRKL
-739 LEFYKKYKQLRQLV
+739 LKFYKKYRQLRQLV
-753 PDTPIHELIGIILRE
+753 PDTPIHELIEIILRE

-821 DFGEADTVGENE
+821 DFGEADMVGENE

-868 RLVLHP
+868 KMVLHP

-932 KDAAEKLEDYRKRAE
+932 KDAAEKLEFYRQQAN
-947 LSGTMEKALPYLTR
+947 LSKAADRPLSYLTR
-961 EGAAGYLDWV
+961 EGASGYLDWI

-979 EKYPI
+979 DKYPV

-993 LNEVKNQIEQ
+993 LDEV
-1003 ENGLKERRKAIDEAE
+1003 EN
-1018 TALVEQLE
+1018 QLE
-1026 DRFQQHYPYQT
+1026 QNEDLTERIEEIEAADTQLVGQLKQRFSQRYPYQT

-1052 RAMREKFEAEQEDT
+1052 RAMREKFEAEQEET
-1066 ISAFLEEPV
+1066 IPAFLEEPV

-1082 IQREEAEKGSE
+1082 IQRQGSVE
-1093 LSEVQD
+1093 Q
-1099 TGKKSENIAAQ
+1099 
-1110 KKDPETA
+1110 ETPN
-1117 SRGALRGTAVH
+1117 RGALRGTAVH

-1136 ASEKSVHEQMET
+1136 ASEKSVHEQMEA
-1148 MEKAEKITPDMRAL
+1148 MEKEEKITADMRAL

-1174 ETGKRMALAQQAG
+1174 ETGKRMALAQRGGA
-1187 MLYREKPFVM
+1187 LYREKPFVM
-1197 GFTEEELESYGF
+1197 GFTEEELENYGF
-1209 GAEDAG
+1209 GADSNTDSCENIYK
-1215 KTACCQDS
+1215 KTDS
-1223 VGMDGK
+1223 D
-1229 ENKENHQEKHEE
+1229 QEKEEQKRIRHEE
-1241 KHEEKHQTQDLT
+1241 DLT

-1276 DRVQRAKELVD
+1276 DRVQQAKELID

-1302 VFSARKLKVKEILIY
+1302 VFGARKLKVKEILIY

>member
-1 MKVSWTPEQQKVID
+1 MGVSWTTEQQQVID

-39 VKMITDK
+39 VKIITDK
-46 DHPVDIDHL
+46 NHPVDIDHL

-84 GDEHLLRQLTL
+84 GNEHLLRQLTL

-135 LREDVLNKVLEQNYE
+135 LREDVLDRVLEQNYE
-150 EPSETF
+150 EPSEAF

-190 KWLDSFEGAYRIEGR
+190 KWLDSFVGAYRIETR
-205 EELDH
+205 EELDR
-210 AGWLTPL
+210 AEWFAPL
-217 TENIRFVLNDCRQ
+217 TENICFVLKDCEQ
-230 LLKQALDLTLQDD
+230 LLKQALAITQQDD
-243 GPDMYEKAIRSD
+243 GPDMYEKAVQSD

-269 ELSEALPN
+269 ELYGALSDI
-277 LKYDRLAS
+277 KYDRLAS
-285 SRGFDGD
+285 SRGFEGD
-292 VEKLELVKSLREQAK
+292 PDKLELVKSLREQAK
-307 DVVKKLCRQYFF
+307 DVVKKICRQYFF

-325 IEQLTRTE
+325 IEQLERTE
-333 PMLEEVLRLTR
+333 PMLEEVVRLTK
-344 QFAEEFAAAKR
+344 QFADEFAAAKR
-355 GKNLVDFHDVEHFA
+355 RKNLVDFHDVEHFA
-369 LQILVDEETEQAK
+369 LQILVDEETEKAK

-413 ISREERGRNNIFM
+413 ISREERGENNIFM

-439 ARPELFMQKYDSY
+439 ARPELFMKKYDSY
-452 SLEESRAQRI
+452 SLEESTTQRI
-462 DLHRNFRSRE
+462 DLHKNFRSRE

-486 ERSLGN
+486 ARSLGN
-492 VAYDAKAA
+492 VEYDAEAA
-500 LYPGASYPTIGKKE
+500 LYPGASYPVS
-514 TAEEKM
+514 A
-520 EQNSSD
+520 D
-526 FTPEI
+526 FIPEI

-541 EDTELSD
+541 EDTELTD
-548 RKTLEAKIVAEEI
+548 KKTLEAKIVAEEI

-571 DKATG
+571 DKAAG

-631 LRILDNPR
+631 LRLLDNPR
-639 QDIPMAAVLRSPI
+639 QDIPMAAVLRSPM

-678 LAEGLLEEDAQGSDT
+678 LAEGLYEEGGQIEISNSEEDQKQGRNADEK
-693 VDSGTEAELLNNGT
+693 TEN
-707 EADHPTGKREH
+707 H
-718 GEKQNPELEQNPIE
+718 IE
-732 IIAHQKL
+732 ITAHWKL
-739 LEFYKKYKQLRQLV
+739 LKFYKKYKQLRQLV
-753 PDTPIHELIGIILRE
+753 PDTPIHELIEIILRE

-781 SRRTANLNMLL
+781 NRRTANLNMLL

-821 DFGEADTVGENE
+821 DFGEADMVGENE

-868 RLVLHP
+868 KMVLHP

-903 DLENLGEE
+903 ELENLGEE

-932 KDAAEKLEDYRKRAE
+932 KDAAEKLEFYRQQAN
-947 LSGTMEKALPYLTR
+947 LSKAADRPLSYLTR
-961 EGAAGYLDWV
+961 EGASGYLDWI

-979 EKYPI
+979 DKYPV

-993 LNEVKNQIEQ
+993 LDEV
-1003 ENGLKERRKAIDEAE
+1003 EN
-1018 TALVEQLE
+1018 QLE
-1026 DRFQQHYPYQT
+1026 QNENLTERIGEIKAADPQLVGQLKQRFSQRYPYQT

-1052 RAMREKFEAEQEDT
+1052 RAMREKFEAEQEET
-1066 ISAFLEEPV
+1066 IPAFLEEPV

-1082 IQREEAEKGSE
+1082 IQRQGSVEQEAQNKAQDAGQEAESKAE
-1093 LSEVQD
+1093 Q
-1099 TGKKSENIAAQ
+1099 KIKSN
-1110 KKDPETA
+1110 TA
-1117 SRGALRGTAVH
+1117 NRGALRGTAVH

-1136 ASEKSVHEQMET
+1136 ASEKSVYEQMEA
-1148 MEKAEKITPDMRAL
+1148 MEKEEKITADMRAL
-1162 VKEQIVA
+1162 VREQTVA

-1174 ETGKRMALAQQAG
+1174 ETGKRMALAQRGGA
-1187 MLYREKPFVM
+1187 LYREKPFVM
-1197 GFTEEELESYGF
+1197 GFTEEELERYGF
-1209 GAEDAG
+1209 GAGA
-1215 KTACCQDS
+1215 Q
-1223 VGMDGK
+1223 MI
-1229 ENKENHQEKHEE
+1229 ENEAQTENAQQEIMSENVSQENHMHEE
-1241 KHEEKHQTQDLT
+1241 DLT
-1253 LIQGIIDVFWIEK
+1253 LIQGIIDVFWIED
-1266 DGIVLLDYKT
+1266 DGITVLDYKT
-1276 DRVQRAKELVD
+1276 DRVDTAQELID
-1287 RYETQLKLYADALER
+1287 RYATQLKLYADALER
-1302 VFSARKLKVKEILIY
+1302 VFATRKLKVKEILIY
-1317 SFSLEQ
+1317 SFRLEK
-1323 LITL
+1323 LISIE

>member
-1 MKVSWTPEQQKVID
+1 MGVSWTTEQQQVID

-29 GKTAVLVERI
+29 GKTDVLVERI
-39 VKMITDK
+39 VKIITDK
-46 DHPVDIDHL
+46 NHPVDIDHL

-84 GDEHLLRQLTL
+84 GNEHLLRQLTL

-109 YVVRNHFHEIDLE
+109 YVVRNHFHEINLE

-135 LREDVLNKVLEQNYE
+135 LREDVLGRVLEQNYE
-150 EPSETF
+150 EPSEAF

-190 KWLDSFEGAYRIEGR
+190 KWLDSFVGIYRIENR
-205 EELDH
+205 EELDR
-210 AGWLTPL
+210 AEWLAPL
-217 TENIRFVLNDCRQ
+217 TENICFVLKDCEQ
-230 LLKQALDLTLQDD
+230 LLRQALAVTQQDD
-243 GPDMYEKAIRSD
+243 GPDMYEKAVRSD

-269 ELSEALPN
+269 ELSGALSDI
-277 LKYDRLAS
+277 KYDRLAS
-285 SRGFDGD
+285 SRGFEGD
-292 VEKLELVKSLREQAK
+292 PDKLELVKSLREQAK

-325 IEQLTRTE
+325 IGQLERTE
-333 PMLEEVLRLTR
+333 PMLEEVVRLTK
-344 QFAEEFAAAKR
+344 QFADEFAAAKR
-355 GKNLVDFHDVEHFA
+355 RKNLVDFHDVEHFA
-369 LQILVDEETEQAK
+369 LQILVDEETEKAK

-413 ISREERGRNNIFM
+413 ISREERGENNIFM

-439 ARPELFMQKYDSY
+439 ARPELFMKKYDSY
-452 SLEESRAQRI
+452 SLEESTTQRI
-462 DLHRNFRSRE
+462 DLHKNFRSRE

-486 ERSLGN
+486 ARSLGN
-492 VAYDAKAA
+492 VEYDAEAA
-500 LYPGASYPTIGKKE
+500 LYPGASYPVS
-514 TAEEKM
+514 A
-520 EQNSSD
+520 D
-526 FTPEI
+526 FIPEI

-541 EDTELSD
+541 EDTELTD
-548 RKTLEAKIVAEEI
+548 KKTLEAKIVAEEI

-571 DKATG
+571 DKAAG

-631 LRILDNPR
+631 LRLLDNPR
-639 QDIPMAAVLRSPI
+639 QDIPMAAVLRSPM

-678 LAEGLLEEDAQGSDT
+678 LAEGLYEEGGQIEISNSEEDQKQGRNADEK
-693 VDSGTEAELLNNGT
+693 TEN
-707 EADHPTGKREH
+707 H
-718 GEKQNPELEQNPIE
+718 IE
-732 IIAHQKL
+732 TTAHRKL
-739 LEFYKKYKQLRQLV
+739 LKFYKKYRQLRQLV
-753 PDTPIHELIGIILRE
+753 PDTPIHELIEIILRE

-781 SRRTANLNMLL
+781 NRRTANLNMLL

-821 DFGEADTVGENE
+821 DFGEADMVGENE

-868 RLVLHP
+868 KMVLHP

-880 DYMDGKKR
+880 DYMDGKLR

-923 EKLILTGTL
+923 EKLIITGTL
-932 KDAAEKLEDYRKRAE
+932 KDAPEKLEFFRQQA
-947 LSGTMEKALPYLTR
+947 ALYAHSSDTTAIPYLTR
-961 EGAAGYLDWV
+961 ESAAGYLDWI

-979 EKYPI
+979 DKYPV

-993 LNEVKNQIEQ
+993 LDEVQN
-1003 ENGLKERRKAIDEAE
+1003 
-1018 TALVEQLE
+1018 QLE
-1026 DRFQQHYPYQT
+1026 QNENLTERIGEIKAADPQLVGQLKQRFSQRYPYQV
-1037 DILRKNK
+1037 DVLRKNK

-1052 RAMREKFEAEQEDT
+1052 RAMRERFEAEQEET
-1066 ISAFLEEPV
+1066 VPAFLEEPV
-1075 TPTIPLF
+1075 TSTIPLF
-1082 IQREEAEKGSE
+1082 IQREESVE
-1093 LSEVQD
+1093 Q
-1099 TGKKSENIAAQ
+1099 
-1110 KKDPETA
+1110 ETA
-1117 SRGALRGTAVH
+1117 NRGALRGTAVH

-1136 ASEKSVHEQMET
+1136 ASEKSVQEQMEA
-1148 MEKAEKITPDMRAL
+1148 MEKEEKITADMRAL

-1174 ETGKRMALAQQAG
+1174 ETGRRMALAQCGGA
-1187 MLYREKPFVM
+1187 LYREKPFVM
-1197 GFTEEELESYGF
+1197 GFTEEELENYGF
-1209 GAEDAG
+1209 GVGSNTDSCENIYE
-1215 KTACCQDS
+1215 KTDS
-1223 VGMDGK
+1223 D
-1229 ENKENHQEKHEE
+1229 QEKEEQKKVCHEE
-1241 KHEEKHQTQDLT
+1241 DLT

-1276 DRVQRAKELVD
+1276 DRVQQAKELID

-1302 VFSARKLKVKEILIY
+1302 VFAARKLKVKEILIY

>member
-1 MKVSWTPEQQKVID
+1 MGVSWTTEQQQVID

-39 VKMITDK
+39 VKIITDK
-46 DHPVDIDHL
+46 NHPVDIDHL

-84 GDEHLLRQLTL
+84 GNEHLLRQLTL

-135 LREDVLNKVLEQNYE
+135 LREDVLGRVLEQNYE
-150 EPSETF
+150 EPSEAF

-190 KWLDSFEGAYRIEGR
+190 KWLDSFVGIYRIENR
-205 EELDH
+205 EELDR
-210 AGWLTPL
+210 AEWLAPL
-217 TENIRFVLNDCRQ
+217 TENICFVLKDCEQ
-230 LLKQALDLTLQDD
+230 LLKQALAITQQDD
-243 GPDMYEKAIRSD
+243 GPDMYEKAVQSD
-255 LEKYESLSK
+255 LEKYEGLSR

-269 ELSEALPN
+269 ELSGALSDI
-277 LKYDRLAS
+277 KYDRLAS
-285 SRGFDGD
+285 SRGFEGD
-292 VEKLELVKSLREQAK
+292 PDKLELVKSLREQAK
-307 DVVKKLCRQYFF
+307 DVVKKLCKQYFF

-325 IEQLTRTE
+325 IEQLERTE
-333 PMLEEVLRLTR
+333 PMLEEVVRLTK
-344 QFAEEFAAAKR
+344 QFADEFAAAKR
-355 GKNLVDFHDVEHFA
+355 RKNLVDFHDVEHFA
-369 LQILVDEETEQAK
+369 LQILVDEETEKAK

-413 ISREERGRNNIFM
+413 ISREERGENNIFM

-439 ARPELFMQKYDSY
+439 ARPELFMKKYDSY
-452 SLEESRAQRI
+452 SLEESTTQRI
-462 DLHRNFRSRE
+462 DLHKNFRSRE

-486 ERSLGN
+486 ARSLGN
-492 VAYDAKAA
+492 VEYDAEAA
-500 LYPGASYPTIGKKE
+500 LYPGASYPVS
-514 TAEEKM
+514 A
-520 EQNSSD
+520 D
-526 FTPEI
+526 FIPEI

-541 EDTELSD
+541 EDTELTD
-548 RKTLEAKIVAEEI
+548 KKTLEAKIVAEEI
-561 KHLMKTQPVT
+561 KHLMKTQQVT
-571 DKATG
+571 DKVAG

-590 RSLSGWADSLV
+590 SSLSGWADSLV

-631 LRILDNPR
+631 LRLLDNPR
-639 QDIPMAAVLRSPI
+639 QDIPMAAVLRSPM

-678 LAEGLLEEDAQGSDT
+678 LAEGLYEEDGQKEISD
-693 VDSGTEAELLNNGT
+693 S
-707 EADHPTGKREH
+707 EADSEADQKQGRNAD
-718 GEKQNPELEQNPIE
+718 EKTENHIE
-732 IIAHQKL
+732 ITAHWKL
-739 LEFYKKYKQLRQLV
+739 LKFYKKYRQLRQLV
-753 PDTPIHELIGIILRE
+753 PDTPIHELIEIILRE

-821 DFGEADTVGENE
+821 DFGEADMVGENE

-868 RLVLHP
+868 KMVLHP

-932 KDAAEKLEDYRKRAE
+932 KDAPEKLEFFRQQAN
-947 LSGTMEKALPYLTR
+947 LSKAADRPLSYLTR
-961 EGAAGYLDWV
+961 EGASGYLDWI

-979 EKYPI
+979 DKYPV

-993 LNEVKNQIEQ
+993 LDEV
-1003 ENGLKERRKAIDEAE
+1003 EN
-1018 TALVEQLE
+1018 QLE
-1026 DRFQQHYPYQT
+1026 QNEDLTERIGEIKAADPQLVGQLKQRFSQRYPYQV
-1037 DILRKNK
+1037 DVLRKNK

-1052 RAMREKFEAEQEDT
+1052 RAMREKFEAEQEET
-1066 ISAFLEEPV
+1066 IPAFLEEPV

-1082 IQREEAEKGSE
+1082 IQRQGSVE
-1093 LSEVQD
+1093 Q
-1099 TGKKSENIAAQ
+1099 
-1110 KKDPETA
+1110 ETPN
-1117 SRGALRGTAVH
+1117 RGALRGTAVH

-1136 ASEKSVHEQMET
+1136 ASEKSVQEQMDA
-1148 MEKAEKITPDMRAL
+1148 MEKEEKITADMRAL
-1162 VKEQIVA
+1162 VREQTVA

-1174 ETGKRMALAQQAG
+1174 ETGKRMALAQRGGA
-1187 MLYREKPFVM
+1187 LYREKPFVM
-1197 GFTEEELESYGF
+1197 GFTEEELENYGF
-1209 GAEDAG
+1209 GADSNTDSCENIYK
-1215 KTACCQDS
+1215 KTDS
-1223 VGMDGK
+1223 D
-1229 ENKENHQEKHEE
+1229 QEKEEQQKVRHEE
-1241 KHEEKHQTQDLT
+1241 DLT

-1276 DRVQRAKELVD
+1276 DRVQQAKELID

-1302 VFSARKLKVKEILIY
+1302 VFGARKLKVKEILIY

>member
-1 MKVSWTPEQQKVID
+1 MGVSWTTEQQQVID

-39 VKMITDK
+39 VKIITDK
-46 DHPVDIDHL
+46 NHPVDIDHL

-84 GDEHLLRQLTL
+84 GNEHLLRQLTL

-135 LREDVLNKVLEQNYE
+135 LREDVLGRVLEQNYE
-150 EPSETF
+150 EPSEAF

-190 KWLDSFEGAYRIEGR
+190 KWLDSFVGIYRIENR
-205 EELDH
+205 EELDR
-210 AGWLTPL
+210 AEWLAPL
-217 TENIRFVLNDCRQ
+217 TENICFVLKDCEQ
-230 LLKQALDLTLQDD
+230 LLKQALAVTQQDD
-243 GPDMYEKAIRSD
+243 GPDMYEKAVRSD

-269 ELSEALPN
+269 ELSVALSDI
-277 LKYDRLAS
+277 KYDRLAS
-285 SRGFDGD
+285 SRGFEGD
-292 VEKLELVKSLREQAK
+292 PDKLELVKSLREQAK
-307 DVVKKLCRQYFF
+307 DVVKKLCKQYFF

-325 IEQLTRTE
+325 IEQLERTE
-333 PMLEEVLRLTR
+333 PMLEEVVRLTK
-344 QFAEEFAAAKR
+344 QFADEFAAAKR
-355 GKNLVDFHDVEHFA
+355 RKNLVDFHDVEHFA
-369 LQILVDEETEQAK
+369 LQILVDEETEKAK

-413 ISREERGRNNIFM
+413 ISREERGENNIFM

-439 ARPELFMQKYDSY
+439 ARPELFMKKYDSY
-452 SLEESRAQRI
+452 SLEESTTQRI
-462 DLHRNFRSRE
+462 DLHKNFRSRE

-486 ERSLGN
+486 ARSLGN
-492 VAYDAKAA
+492 VEYDAEAA
-500 LYPGASYPTIGKKE
+500 LYPGASYPVS
-514 TAEEKM
+514 A
-520 EQNSSD
+520 D
-526 FTPEI
+526 FIPEI

-541 EDTELSD
+541 EDTELTD
-548 RKTLEAKIVAEEI
+548 KKTLEAKIVAEEI

-576 TLRAA
+576 ELRMAR
-581 HYSDIVILL
+581 YSDIVILL

-601 EVLNE
+601 EVLNG

-631 LRILDNPR
+631 LRLLDNPR
-639 QDIPMAAVLRSPI
+639 QDIPMAAVLRSPM

-678 LAEGLLEEDAQGSDT
+678 LAEGLYEEDGQKEISD
-693 VDSGTEAELLNNGT
+693 S
-707 EADHPTGKREH
+707 EADRKQGRNAD
-718 GEKQNPELEQNPIE
+718 EKTENHIE
-732 IIAHQKL
+732 ITAHRKL
-739 LEFYKKYKQLRQLV
+739 LKFYKKYKQLRQLV
-753 PDTPIHELIGIILRE
+753 PDTPIHELIEIILRE

-781 SRRTANLNMLL
+781 NRRTANLNMLL
-792 EKAAA
+792 EKATA

-821 DFGEADTVGENE
+821 DFGEADMVGENE

-868 RLVLHP
+868 KMVLHP

-932 KDAAEKLEDYRKRAE
+932 KDAPEKLEFFRQQA
-947 LSGTMEKALPYLTR
+947 ALYAHSSDTTAIPYLTR
-961 EGAAGYLDWV
+961 ESAAGYLDWI

-979 EKYPI
+979 DKYPV

-993 LNEVKNQIEQ
+993 LDEV
-1003 ENGLKERRKAIDEAE
+1003 EN
-1018 TALVEQLE
+1018 QLE
-1026 DRFQQHYPYQT
+1026 QNEDLTERIVEIEAADTQLVGQLKQRFSQRYPYQT

-1052 RAMREKFEAEQEDT
+1052 RAMREKFEAEQEET
-1066 ISAFLEEPV
+1066 IPAFLEEPV

-1082 IQREEAEKGSE
+1082 IQRQGIVGQEAQNKAQDAGQEAESKAE
-1093 LSEVQD
+1093 
-1099 TGKKSENIAAQ
+1099 Q
-1110 KKDPETA
+1110 KIESNTA
-1117 SRGALRGTAVH
+1117 NRGALRGTAVH

-1136 ASEKSVHEQMET
+1136 TSEKSVQEQMDA
-1148 MEKAEKITPDMRAL
+1148 MEKEEKITADMRTL
-1162 VKEQIVA
+1162 VKERIVA

-1174 ETGKRMALAQQAG
+1174 ETGKRMALAQRMGA
-1187 MLYREKPFVM
+1187 LYREKPFVM
-1197 GFTEEELESYGF
+1197 GFTEEELENYGF
-1209 GAEDAG
+1209 GAGA
-1215 KTACCQDS
+1215 Q
-1223 VGMDGK
+1223 MI
-1229 ENKENHQEKHEE
+1229 ENEVQTENAQQEIVLENVSRENHMHEE
-1241 KHEEKHQTQDLT
+1241 DLT
-1253 LIQGIIDVFWIEK
+1253 LIQGIIDVFWIED
-1266 DGIVLLDYKT
+1266 DGITVLDYKT
-1276 DRVQRAKELVD
+1276 DRVDTAQELID
-1287 RYETQLKLYADALER
+1287 RYATQLKLYADALER
-1302 VFSARKLKVKEILIY
+1302 VFAARKMKVKEILIY
-1317 SFSLEQ
+1317 SFRLEK
-1323 LITL
+1323 LISIE

>member
-1 MKVSWTPEQQKVID
+1 MGVSWTTEQQQVID

-39 VKMITDK
+39 VKIITDK
-46 DHPVDIDHL
+46 NHPVDIDHL

-84 GDEHLLRQLTL
+84 GNEHLLRQLTL

-135 LREDVLNKVLEQNYE
+135 LREDVLGRVLEQNYE
-150 EPSETF
+150 EPSEAF
-156 SDFVEGYASGRTDA
+156 SDFVEGYASGRTDV

-190 KWLDSFEGAYRIEGR
+190 KWLDSFVGAYRIETR
-205 EELDH
+205 EELDR
-210 AGWLTPL
+210 AEWLAPL
-217 TENIRFVLNDCRQ
+217 TENICFVLKDCEQ
-230 LLKQALDLTLQDD
+230 LLKQALAITQQDD
-243 GPDMYEKAIRSD
+243 GPDMYEKAVQSD
-255 LEKYESLSK
+255 LEKYEGLSR

-269 ELSEALPN
+269 ELSGALSDI
-277 LKYDRLAS
+277 KYDRLAS
-285 SRGFDGD
+285 SRGFEGD
-292 VEKLELVKSLREQAK
+292 PDKLELVKSLREQAK
-307 DVVKKLCRQYFF
+307 DVVKKLCKQYFF

-325 IEQLTRTE
+325 IEQLERTE
-333 PMLEEVLRLTR
+333 PMLEEVVRLTK
-344 QFAEEFAAAKR
+344 QFADEFAAAKR
-355 GKNLVDFHDVEHFA
+355 RKNLVDFHDVEHFA
-369 LQILVDEETEQAK
+369 LQILVDEETEKAK

-413 ISREERGRNNIFM
+413 ISREERGENNIFM

-439 ARPELFMQKYDSY
+439 ARPELFMKKYDSY
-452 SLEESRAQRI
+452 SLEESTTQRI
-462 DLHRNFRSRE
+462 DLHKNFRSRE

-486 ERSLGN
+486 ARSLGN
-492 VAYDAKAA
+492 VEYDAEAA
-500 LYPGASYPTIGKKE
+500 LYPGASYPVS
-514 TAEEKM
+514 A
-520 EQNSSD
+520 D
-526 FTPEI
+526 FIPEI

-541 EDTELSD
+541 EDTELTD
-548 RKTLEAKIVAEEI
+548 KKTLEAKIVAEEI

-571 DKATG
+571 DKAAG

-581 HYSDIVILL
+581 RYSDIVILL

-631 LRILDNPR
+631 LRLLDNPR
-639 QDIPMAAVLRSPI
+639 QDIPMAAVLRSPM

-678 LAEGLLEEDAQGSDT
+678 LAEGLYEEDGQKEISD
-693 VDSGTEAELLNNGT
+693 S
-707 EADHPTGKREH
+707 EADSEADQKQGRNADGKKEDD
-718 GEKQNPELEQNPIE
+718 IE
-732 IIAHQKL
+732 TTAHRKL
-739 LEFYKKYKQLRQLV
+739 LKFYKKYRQLRQLV
-753 PDTPIHELIGIILRE
+753 PDTPIHELIEIILRE

-821 DFGEADTVGENE
+821 DFGEADMVGENE

-868 RLVLHP
+868 KMVLHP

-880 DYMDGKKR
+880 DYMDGKLR

-932 KDAAEKLEDYRKRAE
+932 KDAAEKLEFYRQQAN
-947 LSGTMEKALPYLTR
+947 LSKAADRPLSYLTR
-961 EGAAGYLDWV
+961 EGASGYLDWI

-979 EKYPI
+979 DKYPV

-993 LNEVKNQIEQ
+993 LDEV
-1003 ENGLKERRKAIDEAE
+1003 EN
-1018 TALVEQLE
+1018 QLE
-1026 DRFQQHYPYQT
+1026 QNEDLTERIEEIEAADTQLVGQLKQRFSQRYPYQV
-1037 DILRKNK
+1037 DVLRKNK

-1052 RAMREKFEAEQEDT
+1052 RAMRERFEAEQEET
-1066 ISAFLEEPV
+1066 VPAFLEEPV

-1082 IQREEAEKGSE
+1082 IQREESVE
-1093 LSEVQD
+1093 Q
-1099 TGKKSENIAAQ
+1099 
-1110 KKDPETA
+1110 ETA
-1117 SRGALRGTAVH
+1117 NRGALRGTAVH

-1136 ASEKSVHEQMET
+1136 ASEKSVQEQMEA
-1148 MEKAEKITPDMRAL
+1148 MEKEEKITADMRVL

-1174 ETGKRMALAQQAG
+1174 ETGRRMALAQCGGA
-1187 MLYREKPFVM
+1187 LYREKPFVM
-1197 GFTEEELESYGF
+1197 GFTEEELENYGF
-1209 GAEDAG
+1209 GVGSNTDSCENIYE
-1215 KTACCQDS
+1215 KTDS
-1223 VGMDGK
+1223 D
-1229 ENKENHQEKHEE
+1229 QEKEEQKKVCHEE
-1241 KHEEKHQTQDLT
+1241 DLT

-1276 DRVQRAKELVD
+1276 DRVQQAKELID

-1302 VFSARKLKVKEILIY
+1302 VFAARKLKVKEILIY

>member
-1 MKVSWTPEQQKVID
+1 MGVSWTTEQQQVID

-39 VKMITDK
+39 VKIITDK
-46 DHPVDIDHL
+46 NHPVDIDHL

-84 GDEHLLRQLTL
+84 GNEHLLRQLTL
-95 IHNAQITTIDSFCL
+95 IHNAQIATIDSFCL

-135 LREDVLNKVLEQNYE
+135 LREDVLGRVLEQNYE
-150 EPSETF
+150 EPSEAF

-190 KWLDSFEGAYRIEGR
+190 KWLDSFVGIYRIENR
-205 EELDH
+205 EELDR
-210 AGWLTPL
+210 AEWLAPL
-217 TENIRFVLNDCRQ
+217 TENICFVLKDCEQ
-230 LLKQALDLTLQDD
+230 LLKQALAVTQQDD
-243 GPDMYEKAIRSD
+243 GPDMYEKAVRSD

-269 ELSEALPN
+269 ELSVALSDI
-277 LKYDRLAS
+277 KYDRLAS
-285 SRGFDGD
+285 SRGFEGD
-292 VEKLELVKSLREQAK
+292 PDKLELVKSLREQAK
-307 DVVKKLCRQYFF
+307 DVVKKLCKQYFF

-325 IEQLTRTE
+325 IEQLERTE
-333 PMLEEVLRLTR
+333 PMLEEVVRLTK
-344 QFAEEFAAAKR
+344 QFADEFAAAKR
-355 GKNLVDFHDVEHFA
+355 RKNLVDFHDVEHFA
-369 LQILVDEETEQAK
+369 LQILVDEETEKAK

-413 ISREERGRNNIFM
+413 ISREERGENNIFM

-439 ARPELFMQKYDSY
+439 ARPELFMKKYDSY
-452 SLEESRAQRI
+452 SLEESTTQRI
-462 DLHRNFRSRE
+462 DLHKNFRSRE

-486 ERSLGN
+486 ARSLGN
-492 VAYDAKAA
+492 VEYDAEAA
-500 LYPGASYPTIGKKE
+500 LYPGASYPVS
-514 TAEEKM
+514 A
-520 EQNSSD
+520 D
-526 FTPEI
+526 FIPEI

-541 EDTELSD
+541 EDTELTD
-548 RKTLEAKIVAEEI
+548 KKTLEAKIVAEEI

-571 DKATG
+571 DKAAG

-581 HYSDIVILL
+581 RYSDIVILL

-631 LRILDNPR
+631 LRLLDNPR
-639 QDIPMAAVLRSPI
+639 QDIPMAAVLRSPM

-678 LAEGLLEEDAQGSDT
+678 LAEGLYEEDGQKEISD
-693 VDSGTEAELLNNGT
+693 S
-707 EADHPTGKREH
+707 EADSEADQKQGRNAD
-718 GEKQNPELEQNPIE
+718 EKTENHIE
-732 IIAHQKL
+732 ITAHRKL
-739 LEFYKKYKQLRQLV
+739 LKFYKKYKQLRQLV
-753 PDTPIHELIGIILRE
+753 PDTPIHELIEIILRE

-781 SRRTANLNMLL
+781 NRRTANLNMLL

-821 DFGEADTVGENE
+821 DFGEADMVGENE

-868 RLVLHP
+868 KMVLHP

-932 KDAAEKLEDYRKRAE
+932 KDAPEKLEFFRQQAN
-947 LSGTMEKALPYLTR
+947 LSKAADRPLSYLTR
-961 EGAAGYLDWV
+961 EGASGYLDWI

-979 EKYPI
+979 DKYPV

-993 LNEVKNQIEQ
+993 LDEV
-1003 ENGLKERRKAIDEAE
+1003 EN
-1018 TALVEQLE
+1018 QLE
-1026 DRFQQHYPYQT
+1026 QNEDLTERIEEIEAADTQLVGQLKQRFSQRYPYQT

-1052 RAMREKFEAEQEDT
+1052 RAMREKFEAEQEET
-1066 ISAFLEEPV
+1066 IPAFLEEPV

-1082 IQREEAEKGSE
+1082 IQREESVE
-1093 LSEVQD
+1093 Q
-1099 TGKKSENIAAQ
+1099 
-1110 KKDPETA
+1110 ETA
-1117 SRGALRGTAVH
+1117 NRGALRGTAVH

-1136 ASEKSVHEQMET
+1136 TSEKSVQEQMDA
-1148 MEKAEKITPDMRAL
+1148 MEKEEKITADMRTL
-1162 VKEQIVA
+1162 VKERIVA

-1174 ETGKRMALAQQAG
+1174 ETGKRMALAQRMGA
-1187 MLYREKPFVM
+1187 LYREKPFVM
-1197 GFTEEELESYGF
+1197 GFTEEELENYGF
-1209 GAEDAG
+1209 GAGA
-1215 KTACCQDS
+1215 Q
-1223 VGMDGK
+1223 MI
-1229 ENKENHQEKHEE
+1229 ENEAQTENAQQEIMSENVSQENHMHEE
-1241 KHEEKHQTQDLT
+1241 DLT
-1253 LIQGIIDVFWIEK
+1253 LIQGIIDVFWIED
-1266 DGIVLLDYKT
+1266 DGITVLDYKT
-1276 DRVQRAKELVD
+1276 DRVDTAQELID
-1287 RYETQLKLYADALER
+1287 RYATQLKLYADALER
-1302 VFSARKLKVKEILIY
+1302 VFATRKLKVKEILIY
-1317 SFSLEQ
+1317 SFRLEK
-1323 LITL
+1323 LISIE

>member
-1 MKVSWTPEQQKVID
+1 MGVSWTTEQQQVID

-39 VKMITDK
+39 VKIITDK
-46 DHPVDIDHL
+46 NHPVDIDHL

-84 GDEHLLRQLTL
+84 GNEHLLRQLTL

-135 LREDVLNKVLEQNYE
+135 LREDVLGRVLEQNYE
-150 EPSETF
+150 EPSEAF

-190 KWLDSFEGAYRIEGR
+190 KWLDSFVGIYRIENR
-205 EELDH
+205 EELDR
-210 AGWLTPL
+210 AEWLAPL
-217 TENIRFVLNDCRQ
+217 TQNIRFVLKDCEQ
-230 LLKQALDLTLQDD
+230 LLRQALAVTQQDD
-243 GPDMYEKAIRSD
+243 GPDMYEKAVRSD

-269 ELSEALPN
+269 ELSGALSDI
-277 LKYDRLAS
+277 KYDRLAS
-285 SRGFDGD
+285 SRGFEGD
-292 VEKLELVKSLREQAK
+292 PDKLELVKSLREQAK

-325 IEQLTRTE
+325 IGQLERTE
-333 PMLEEVLRLTR
+333 PMLEEVVRLTK
-344 QFAEEFAAAKR
+344 QFADEFAAAKR
-355 GKNLVDFHDVEHFA
+355 RKNLVDFHDVEHFA
-369 LQILVDEETEQAK
+369 LQILVDEETEKAK

-413 ISREERGRNNIFM
+413 ISREERGENNIFM

-439 ARPELFMQKYDSY
+439 ARPELFMKKYDSY
-452 SLEESRAQRI
+452 SLEESTTQRI
-462 DLHRNFRSRE
+462 DLHKNFRSRE

-486 ERSLGN
+486 ARSLGN
-492 VAYDAKAA
+492 VEYDAEAA
-500 LYPGASYPTIGKKE
+500 LYPGASYPVS
-514 TAEEKM
+514 A
-520 EQNSSD
+520 D
-526 FTPEI
+526 FIPEI

-541 EDTELSD
+541 EDTELTD
-548 RKTLEAKIVAEEI
+548 KKTLEAKIVAEEI
-561 KHLMKTQPVT
+561 KHLMKTQQVT
-571 DKATG
+571 DKAAG

-601 EVLNE
+601 EVLNG

-631 LRILDNPR
+631 LRLLDNPR
-639 QDIPMAAVLRSPI
+639 QDIPMAAVLRSPM

-678 LAEGLLEEDAQGSDT
+678 LAEGLYEEDGQKEISD
-693 VDSGTEAELLNNGT
+693 S
-707 EADHPTGKREH
+707 EADRKQGRNAD
-718 GEKQNPELEQNPIE
+718 EKTENHIE
-732 IIAHQKL
+732 ITAHRKL
-739 LEFYKKYKQLRQLV
+739 LKFYKKYKQLRQLV
-753 PDTPIHELIGIILRE
+753 PDTPIHELIEIILRE

-781 SRRTANLNMLL
+781 NRRTANLNMLL

-821 DFGEADTVGENE
+821 DFGEADMVGENE

-868 RLVLHP
+868 KMVLHP

-932 KDAAEKLEDYRKRAE
+932 KDAAEKLEFYRQQAN
-947 LSGTMEKALPYLTR
+947 LSKAADRPLSYLTR
-961 EGAAGYLDWV
+961 EGASGYLDWI

-979 EKYPI
+979 DKYPV

-993 LNEVKNQIEQ
+993 LDEV
-1003 ENGLKERRKAIDEAE
+1003 EN
-1018 TALVEQLE
+1018 QLE
-1026 DRFQQHYPYQT
+1026 QNENLTERIEEIEAADTQLVGQLKQRFLQRYPYQV
-1037 DILRKNK
+1037 DVLRKNK

-1052 RAMREKFEAEQEDT
+1052 RAMRERFEAEQEET
-1066 ISAFLEEPV
+1066 VPAFLEEPV

-1082 IQREEAEKGSE
+1082 IQRQGSVEQEAQNKAQDAGQEAESKAE
-1093 LSEVQD
+1093 Q
-1099 TGKKSENIAAQ
+1099 KIKSN
-1110 KKDPETA
+1110 TA
-1117 SRGALRGTAVH
+1117 NCGALRGTAVH

-1136 ASEKSVHEQMET
+1136 TSEKSVQEQMDA
-1148 MEKAEKITPDMRAL
+1148 MEKEEKITADMRTL
-1162 VKEQIVA
+1162 VKERIVA

-1174 ETGKRMALAQQAG
+1174 ETGKRMALAQRMGA
-1187 MLYREKPFVM
+1187 LYREKPFVM
-1197 GFTEEELESYGF
+1197 GFTEEELENYGF
-1209 GAEDAG
+1209 GAGA
-1215 KTACCQDS
+1215 Q
-1223 VGMDGK
+1223 MI
-1229 ENKENHQEKHEE
+1229 ENEVQTENAQQEIVLENVSRENHMHEE
-1241 KHEEKHQTQDLT
+1241 DLT
-1253 LIQGIIDVFWIEK
+1253 LIQGIIDVFWIED
-1266 DGIVLLDYKT
+1266 DGITVLDYKT
-1276 DRVQRAKELVD
+1276 DRVDTAQELID
-1287 RYETQLKLYADALER
+1287 RYATQLKLYADALER
-1302 VFSARKLKVKEILIY
+1302 VFAARKMKVKEILIY
-1317 SFSLEQ
+1317 SFRLEK
-1323 LITL
+1323 LISIE

>member
-1 MKVSWTPEQQKVID
+1 MGVSWTTEQQQVID

-39 VKMITDK
+39 VKIITDK
-46 DHPVDIDHL
+46 NHPVDIDHL

-84 GDEHLLRQLTL
+84 GNEHLLRQLTL

-135 LREDVLNKVLEQNYE
+135 LREDVLGRVLEQNYE
-150 EPSETF
+150 EPSEAF

-190 KWLDSFEGAYRIEGR
+190 KWLDSFVGIYRIENR
-205 EELDH
+205 EELDR
-210 AGWLTPL
+210 AEWLAPL
-217 TENIRFVLNDCRQ
+217 TENICFVLKDCEQ
-230 LLKQALDLTLQDD
+230 LLKQALAITQQDD
-243 GPDMYEKAIRSD
+243 GPDMYEKAVQSD

-269 ELSEALPN
+269 ELYGALSDI
-277 LKYDRLAS
+277 KYDRLAS
-285 SRGFDGD
+285 SRGFEGD
-292 VEKLELVKSLREQAK
+292 PDKLELVKSLREQAK
-307 DVVKKLCRQYFF
+307 DVVKKICKQYFF

-325 IEQLTRTE
+325 IEQLERTE
-333 PMLEEVLRLTR
+333 PMLEEVVRLTK
-344 QFAEEFAAAKR
+344 QFADEFAAAKR
-355 GKNLVDFHDVEHFA
+355 RKNLVDFHDVEHFA
-369 LQILVDEETEQAK
+369 LQILVDEETEKAK

-413 ISREERGRNNIFM
+413 ISREERGENNIFM

-439 ARPELFMQKYDSY
+439 ARPELFMKKYDSY
-452 SLEESRAQRI
+452 SLEESTTQRI
-462 DLHRNFRSRE
+462 DLHKNFRSRE

-486 ERSLGN
+486 VRSLGN
-492 VAYDAKAA
+492 VEYDAEAA
-500 LYPGASYPTIGKKE
+500 LYPGASYPAIGMKKTAGKEE
-514 TAEEKM
+514 TAEEQTK
-520 EQNSSD
+520 QNIAD

-531 LLADSNDELL
+531 LLAGSNDELL

-548 RKTLEAKIVAEEI
+548 KKTLEAKIVAEEI
-561 KHLMKTQPVT
+561 RHLMKTQPVT

-576 TLRAA
+576 ELRAA
-581 HYSDIVILL
+581 RYSDIVILL

-601 EVLNE
+601 EVLNG

-631 LRILDNPR
+631 LRLLDNPR
-639 QDIPMAAVLRSPI
+639 QDIPMAAVLRSPM

-678 LAEGLLEEDAQGSDT
+678 LAEGLYEEDGQKEISDSET
-693 VDSGTEAELLNNGT
+693 DS
-707 EADHPTGKREH
+707 EADQKQGRNADGKKEDD
-718 GEKQNPELEQNPIE
+718 IE
-732 IIAHQKL
+732 TTAHRKL
-739 LEFYKKYKQLRQLV
+739 LKFYKKYRQLRQLV
-753 PDTPIHELIGIILRE
+753 PDTPIHELIEIILRE

-821 DFGEADTVGENE
+821 DFGEADMVGENE

-868 RLVLHP
+868 KMVLHP

-903 DLENLGEE
+903 ELENLGEE

-932 KDAAEKLEDYRKRAE
+932 KDAAEKVEFYRQQAN
-947 LSGTMEKALPYLTR
+947 LSKAADRPLSYLTR
-961 EGAAGYLDWV
+961 EGASGYLDWI

-979 EKYPI
+979 DKYPV
-984 RIVEAAELV
+984 RIVGAAELV
-993 LNEVKNQIEQ
+993 LDEV
-1003 ENGLKERRKAIDEAE
+1003 EN
-1018 TALVEQLE
+1018 QLE
-1026 DRFQQHYPYQT
+1026 QNEDLTERIEEIEAADTQLVGQLKQRFSQRYPYQT

-1052 RAMREKFEAEQEDT
+1052 RAMREKFEAEQEET
-1066 ISAFLEEPV
+1066 IPAFLEEPV

-1082 IQREEAEKGSE
+1082 IQRQEKITPDQNVSGQG
-1093 LSEVQD
+1093 VQV
-1099 TGKKSENIAAQ
+1099 N
-1110 KKDPETA
+1110 
-1117 SRGALRGTAVH
+1117 RGALRGTAVH

-1136 ASEKSVHEQMET
+1136 TSEKSVQEQMDA
-1148 MEKAEKITPDMRAL
+1148 MEKEEKITADMRTL
-1162 VKEQIVA
+1162 VKERIVA

-1174 ETGKRMALAQQAG
+1174 ETGKRMALAQRMGA
-1187 MLYREKPFVM
+1187 LYREKPFVM
-1197 GFTEEELESYGF
+1197 GFTEEELENYGF
-1209 GAEDAG
+1209 GAGA
-1215 KTACCQDS
+1215 Q
-1223 VGMDGK
+1223 MI
-1229 ENKENHQEKHEE
+1229 ENEVQTENAQQEIVLENVSRENHMHEE
-1241 KHEEKHQTQDLT
+1241 DLT
-1253 LIQGIIDVFWIEK
+1253 LIQGIIDVFWIED
-1266 DGIVLLDYKT
+1266 DGITVLDYKT
-1276 DRVQRAKELVD
+1276 DRVDTAQELID
-1287 RYETQLKLYADALER
+1287 RYATQLKLYADALER
-1302 VFSARKLKVKEILIY
+1302 VFATRKLKVKEILIY
-1317 SFSLEQ
+1317 SFRLEK
-1323 LITL
+1323 LISIE

>member
-1 MKVSWTPEQQKVID
+1 MGVSWTTEQQQVID

-39 VKMITDK
+39 VKIITDK
-46 DHPVDIDHL
+46 NHPVDIDHL

-135 LREDVLNKVLEQNYE
+135 LREDVLGRVLEQNYE
-150 EPSETF
+150 EPSEAF

-190 KWLDSFEGAYRIEGR
+190 KWLDSFVGAYRIETR
-205 EELDH
+205 EELDR
-210 AGWLTPL
+210 AEWLAPL
-217 TENIRFVLNDCRQ
+217 TENICFVLKDCEQ
-230 LLKQALDLTLQDD
+230 LLKQALAITQQDD
-243 GPDMYEKAIRSD
+243 GPDMYEKAVQSD
-255 LEKYESLSK
+255 LEKYEGLAG

-269 ELSEALPN
+269 ELSEALSDI
-277 LKYDRLAS
+277 KYDRLAS
-285 SRGFDGD
+285 SRGFEGD
-292 VEKLELVKSLREQAK
+292 PDKLELVKSLREQAK
-307 DVVKKLCRQYFF
+307 DVVKKLCKQYFF

-325 IEQLTRTE
+325 IEQLERTE
-333 PMLEEVLRLTR
+333 PMLEEVVRLTK
-344 QFAEEFAAAKR
+344 QFADEFAAAKR
-355 GKNLVDFHDVEHFA
+355 RKNLVDFHDVEHFA
-369 LQILVDEETEQAK
+369 LQILVDEETEKAK

-413 ISREERGRNNIFM
+413 ISREERGENNIFM

-439 ARPELFMQKYDSY
+439 ARPELFMKKYDSY
-452 SLEESRAQRI
+452 SLEESTTQRI
-462 DLHRNFRSRE
+462 DLHKNFRSRE

-486 ERSLGN
+486 ARSLGN
-492 VAYDAKAA
+492 VEYDAEAA
-500 LYPGASYPTIGKKE
+500 LYPGASYPVS
-514 TAEEKM
+514 A
-520 EQNSSD
+520 D
-526 FTPEI
+526 FIPEI

-541 EDTELSD
+541 EDTELTD
-548 RKTLEAKIVAEEI
+548 KKTLEAKIVAEEI

-571 DKATG
+571 DKAAG

-631 LRILDNPR
+631 LRLLDNPR
-639 QDIPMAAVLRSPI
+639 QDIPMAAVLRSPM

-678 LAEGLLEEDAQGSDT
+678 LAEGLYEEGGQIEISN
-693 VDSGTEAELLNNGT
+693 S
-707 EADHPTGKREH
+707 EADSEENQKQGRNAD
-718 GEKQNPELEQNPIE
+718 EKTENHIE
-732 IIAHQKL
+732 ITAHRKL

-753 PDTPIHELIGIILRE
+753 PDTPIHELIEIILRE

-781 SRRTANLNMLL
+781 NRRTANLNMLL

-821 DFGEADTVGENE
+821 DFGEADMVGENE

-868 RLVLHP
+868 KMVLHP

-880 DYMDGKKR
+880 DYMDGKLR

-932 KDAAEKLEDYRKRAE
+932 KDAAEKLEFYRQQAE
-947 LSGTMEKALPYLTR
+947 LSKAAEKPLPYLTR
-961 EGAAGYLDWV
+961 EGASGYLDWI

-979 EKYPI
+979 DKYPV

-993 LNEVKNQIEQ
+993 LDEV
-1003 ENGLKERRKAIDEAE
+1003 EN
-1018 TALVEQLE
+1018 QLE
-1026 DRFQQHYPYQT
+1026 QNENLTERIEEIEAADPQLVGQLKQRFSQRYPYQT

-1052 RAMREKFEAEQEDT
+1052 RAMRERFEAEQEET
-1066 ISAFLEEPV
+1066 IPAFLEEPV

-1082 IQREEAEKGSE
+1082 IQREESVE
-1093 LSEVQD
+1093 Q
-1099 TGKKSENIAAQ
+1099 
-1110 KKDPETA
+1110 ETA
-1117 SRGALRGTAVH
+1117 NRGALRGTAVH

-1136 ASEKSVHEQMET
+1136 ASEKSVHEQMEA
-1148 MEKAEKITPDMRAL
+1148 MEKEEKITADMRAL

-1174 ETGKRMALAQQAG
+1174 ETGKRMALAQRGGA
-1187 MLYREKPFVM
+1187 LYREKPFVM
-1197 GFTEEELESYGF
+1197 GFTEEELENYGF
-1209 GAEDAG
+1209 GVGSNTDSCENIYE
-1215 KTACCQDS
+1215 KTDS
-1223 VGMDGK
+1223 D
-1229 ENKENHQEKHEE
+1229 QEKEEQKKVRHEE
-1241 KHEEKHQTQDLT
+1241 DLT

-1276 DRVQRAKELVD
+1276 DRVQQAKELID

-1302 VFSARKLKVKEILIY
+1302 VFAARKLKVKEILIY

>member
-1 MKVSWTPEQQKVID
+1 MGVSWTTEQQQVID

-39 VKMITDK
+39 VKIITDK
-46 DHPVDIDHL
+46 NHPVDIDHL

-135 LREDVLNKVLEQNYE
+135 LREDVLGRVLEQNYE
-150 EPSETF
+150 EPSEAF

-190 KWLDSFEGAYRIEGR
+190 KWLDSFVGAYSIETR
-205 EELDH
+205 EELDR
-210 AGWLTPL
+210 AEWLAPL
-217 TENIRFVLNDCRQ
+217 TENICFVLKDCEQ
-230 LLKQALDLTLQDD
+230 LLKQALAITQQDD
-243 GPDMYEKAIRSD
+243 GPDMYEKAVQSD
-255 LEKYESLSK
+255 LEKYEGLSR

-269 ELSEALPN
+269 ELSGALSDI
-277 LKYDRLAS
+277 KYDRLAS
-285 SRGFDGD
+285 SRGFEGD
-292 VEKLELVKSLREQAK
+292 PDKLELVKSLREQAK

-325 IEQLTRTE
+325 IEQLERTE
-333 PMLEEVLRLTR
+333 PMLEEVVRLTK
-344 QFAEEFAAAKR
+344 QFADEFAAAKR
-355 GKNLVDFHDVEHFA
+355 RKNLVDFHDVEHFA
-369 LQILVDEETEQAK
+369 LQILVDEETEKAK

-413 ISREERGRNNIFM
+413 ISREERGENNIFM

-439 ARPELFMQKYDSY
+439 ARPELFMKKYDSY
-452 SLEESRAQRI
+452 SLEESTTQRI
-462 DLHRNFRSRE
+462 DLHKNFRSRE

-486 ERSLGN
+486 ARSLGN
-492 VAYDAKAA
+492 VEYDAEAA
-500 LYPGASYPTIGKKE
+500 LYPGASYPVS
-514 TAEEKM
+514 A
-520 EQNSSD
+520 D
-526 FTPEI
+526 FIPEI

-541 EDTELSD
+541 EDTELTD
-548 RKTLEAKIVAEEI
+548 KKTLEAKIVAEEI

-571 DKATG
+571 DKAAG

-581 HYSDIVILL
+581 RYSDIVILL

-631 LRILDNPR
+631 LRLLDNPR
-639 QDIPMAAVLRSPI
+639 QDIPMAAVLRSPM

-678 LAEGLLEEDAQGSDT
+678 LAEGLYEEDGQKEISD
-693 VDSGTEAELLNNGT
+693 S
-707 EADHPTGKREH
+707 EADSEADQKQGRNADGKKEDD
-718 GEKQNPELEQNPIE
+718 IE
-732 IIAHQKL
+732 TTAHRKL
-739 LEFYKKYKQLRQLV
+739 LKFYKKYRQLRQLV
-753 PDTPIHELIGIILRE
+753 PDTPIHELIEIILRE

-781 SRRTANLNMLL
+781 NRRTANLNMLL

-821 DFGEADTVGENE
+821 DFGEADMVGENE

-868 RLVLHP
+868 KMVLHP

-932 KDAAEKLEDYRKRAE
+932 KDAPEKLEFFRQQAN
-947 LSGTMEKALPYLTR
+947 LSKAADRPLSYLTR
-961 EGAAGYLDWV
+961 EGASGYLDWI

-979 EKYPI
+979 DKYPV

-993 LNEVKNQIEQ
+993 LDEV
-1003 ENGLKERRKAIDEAE
+1003 EN
-1018 TALVEQLE
+1018 QLE
-1026 DRFQQHYPYQT
+1026 QNEDLTERIGEIKAADPQLVGQLKQRFSQRYPYQV
-1037 DILRKNK
+1037 DVLRKNK

-1052 RAMREKFEAEQEDT
+1052 RAMREKFEAEQEET
-1066 ISAFLEEPV
+1066 IPAFLEEPV

-1082 IQREEAEKGSE
+1082 IQRQGSVE
-1093 LSEVQD
+1093 Q
-1099 TGKKSENIAAQ
+1099 
-1110 KKDPETA
+1110 ETPN
-1117 SRGALRGTAVH
+1117 RGALRGTAVH

-1136 ASEKSVHEQMET
+1136 TSEKSVQEQMDA
-1148 MEKAEKITPDMRAL
+1148 MEKEEKITADMRTL
-1162 VKEQIVA
+1162 VKERIVA

-1174 ETGKRMALAQQAG
+1174 ETGKRMALAQRMGA
-1187 MLYREKPFVM
+1187 LYREKPFVM
-1197 GFTEEELESYGF
+1197 GFTEEELERYGF
-1209 GAEDAG
+1209 GAGA
-1215 KTACCQDS
+1215 Q
-1223 VGMDGK
+1223 MI
-1229 ENKENHQEKHEE
+1229 ENEAQTENAQQEIMSENVSQENHMHEE
-1241 KHEEKHQTQDLT
+1241 DLT
-1253 LIQGIIDVFWIEK
+1253 LIQGIIDVFWIED
-1266 DGIVLLDYKT
+1266 DGITVLDYKT
-1276 DRVQRAKELVD
+1276 DRVDTAQELID
-1287 RYETQLKLYADALER
+1287 RYATQLKLYADALER
-1302 VFSARKLKVKEILIY
+1302 VFATRKLKVKEILIY
-1317 SFSLEQ
+1317 SFRLEK
-1323 LITL
+1323 LISIE

>member
-1 MKVSWTPEQQKVID
+1 MGVSWTTEQQQVID

-39 VKMITDK
+39 VKIITDK
-46 DHPVDIDHL
+46 NHPVDIDHL

-78 ALDEQP
+78 VLDEQP
-84 GDEHLLRQLTL
+84 GNEHLLRQLTL

-135 LREDVLNKVLEQNYE
+135 LREDVLGRVLEQNYE
-150 EPSETF
+150 EPSEAF

-190 KWLDSFEGAYRIEGR
+190 KWLDSFVGAYRIETR
-205 EELDH
+205 EELDR
-210 AGWLTPL
+210 AEWLAPL
-217 TENIRFVLNDCRQ
+217 TENICFVLKDCEQ
-230 LLKQALDLTLQDD
+230 LLKQALAVTQQDD
-243 GPDMYEKAIRSD
+243 GPDMYEKAVRSD

-269 ELSEALPN
+269 ELSVALSDI
-277 LKYDRLAS
+277 KYDRLAS
-285 SRGFDGD
+285 SRGFEGD
-292 VEKLELVKSLREQAK
+292 PDKLELVKSLREQAK
-307 DVVKKLCRQYFF
+307 DVVKKLCKQYFF

-325 IEQLTRTE
+325 IEQLERTE
-333 PMLEEVLRLTR
+333 PMLEEVVRLTK
-344 QFAEEFAAAKR
+344 QFADEFAAAKR
-355 GKNLVDFHDVEHFA
+355 RKNLVDFHDVEHFA
-369 LQILVDEETEQAK
+369 LQILVDEETEKAK

-413 ISREERGRNNIFM
+413 ISREERGENNIFM

-439 ARPELFMQKYDSY
+439 ARPELFMKKYDSY
-452 SLEESRAQRI
+452 SLEESTTQRI
-462 DLHRNFRSRE
+462 DLHKNFRSRE

-486 ERSLGN
+486 ARSLGN
-492 VAYDAKAA
+492 VEYDAEAA
-500 LYPGASYPTIGKKE
+500 LYPGASYPVS
-514 TAEEKM
+514 A
-520 EQNSSD
+520 D
-526 FTPEI
+526 FIPEI

-541 EDTELSD
+541 EDTELTD
-548 RKTLEAKIVAEEI
+548 KKTLEAKIVAEEI
-561 KHLMKTQPVT
+561 KHLMKTQQVT
-571 DKATG
+571 DKAAG

-631 LRILDNPR
+631 LRLLDNPR
-639 QDIPMAAVLRSPI
+639 QDIPMAAVLRSPM

-678 LAEGLLEEDAQGSDT
+678 LAEGLYEEGGQIEISNSEEDQKQGRNADEK
-693 VDSGTEAELLNNGT
+693 TEN
-707 EADHPTGKREH
+707 H
-718 GEKQNPELEQNPIE
+718 IE
-732 IIAHQKL
+732 ITAHWKL
-739 LEFYKKYKQLRQLV
+739 LKFYKKYKQLRQLV
-753 PDTPIHELIGIILRE
+753 PDTPIHELIEIILRE

-781 SRRTANLNMLL
+781 NRRTANLNMLL

-821 DFGEADTVGENE
+821 DFGEADMVGENE

-868 RLVLHP
+868 KMVLHP

-932 KDAAEKLEDYRKRAE
+932 KDAAEKLEFYRQQAN
-947 LSGTMEKALPYLTR
+947 LSKAADRPLSYLTR
-961 EGAAGYLDWV
+961 EGASGYLDWI

-979 EKYPI
+979 DKYPV

-993 LNEVKNQIEQ
+993 LDEV
-1003 ENGLKERRKAIDEAE
+1003 EN
-1018 TALVEQLE
+1018 QLE
-1026 DRFQQHYPYQT
+1026 QNENLTERIGEIKAADPQLVGQLKQRFSQRYPYQT

-1052 RAMREKFEAEQEDT
+1052 RAMREKFEAEQEET
-1066 ISAFLEEPV
+1066 IPAFLEEPV

-1082 IQREEAEKGSE
+1082 IQRQGSVEQEAQNKAQDAGQEAESKAE
-1093 LSEVQD
+1093 Q
-1099 TGKKSENIAAQ
+1099 KIKSN
-1110 KKDPETA
+1110 TA
-1117 SRGALRGTAVH
+1117 NRGALRGTAVH

-1136 ASEKSVHEQMET
+1136 ASEKSVYEQMEA
-1148 MEKAEKITPDMRAL
+1148 MEKEEKITADMRAL
-1162 VKEQIVA
+1162 VREQTVA

-1174 ETGKRMALAQQAG
+1174 ETGKRMALAQRGGA
-1187 MLYREKPFVM
+1187 LYREKPFVM
-1197 GFTEEELESYGF
+1197 GFTEEELERYGF
-1209 GAEDAG
+1209 GAGA
-1215 KTACCQDS
+1215 Q
-1223 VGMDGK
+1223 MI
-1229 ENKENHQEKHEE
+1229 ENEAQTENAQQEIMSENVSQENHMHEE
-1241 KHEEKHQTQDLT
+1241 DLT
-1253 LIQGIIDVFWIEK
+1253 LIQGIIDVFWIED
-1266 DGIVLLDYKT
+1266 DGITVLDYKT
-1276 DRVQRAKELVD
+1276 DRVDTAQELID
-1287 RYETQLKLYADALER
+1287 RYATQLKLYADALER
-1302 VFSARKLKVKEILIY
+1302 VFATRKLKVKEILIY
-1317 SFSLEQ
+1317 SFRLEK
-1323 LITL
+1323 LISIE

>member
-1 MKVSWTPEQQKVID
+1 MGVSWTTEQQQVID

-39 VKMITDK
+39 VKIITDK
-46 DHPVDIDHL
+46 NHPVDIDHL

-109 YVVRNHFHEIDLE
+109 YVVRNHFHEIDLD

-135 LREDVLNKVLEQNYE
+135 LREDVLGKVLEQNYE
-150 EPSETF
+150 EPSEAF

-190 KWLDSFEGAYRIEGR
+190 KWLDSFVGIYRIENR
-205 EELDH
+205 EELDR
-210 AGWLTPL
+210 AEWLAPL
-217 TENIRFVLNDCRQ
+217 TQNIRFVLKDCEQ
-230 LLKQALDLTLQDD
+230 LLKQALAVTQQDD
-243 GPDMYEKAIRSD
+243 GPDMYEKAVRSD

-269 ELSEALPN
+269 ELSVALSDI
-277 LKYDRLAS
+277 KYDRLAS
-285 SRGFDGD
+285 SRGFEGD
-292 VEKLELVKSLREQAK
+292 PDKLELVKSLREQAK
-307 DVVKKLCRQYFF
+307 DVVKKICRQYFF

-325 IEQLTRTE
+325 IEQLERTE
-333 PMLEEVLRLTR
+333 PMLEEVVRLTK
-344 QFAEEFAAAKR
+344 QFADEFAAAKR
-355 GKNLVDFHDVEHFA
+355 RKNLVDFHDVEHFA
-369 LQILVDEETEQAK
+369 LQILVDEETEKAK

-413 ISREERGRNNIFM
+413 ISREERGENNIFM

-439 ARPELFMQKYDSY
+439 ARPELFMKKYDSY
-452 SLEESRAQRI
+452 SLEESTTQRI
-462 DLHRNFRSRE
+462 DLHKNFRSRE

-486 ERSLGN
+486 ARSLGN
-492 VAYDAKAA
+492 VEYDAEAA
-500 LYPGASYPTIGKKE
+500 LYPGASYPVS
-514 TAEEKM
+514 A
-520 EQNSSD
+520 D
-526 FTPEI
+526 FIPEI

-541 EDTELSD
+541 EDTELTD
-548 RKTLEAKIVAEEI
+548 KKTLEAKIVAEEI

-571 DKATG
+571 DKAAG

-631 LRILDNPR
+631 LRLLDNPR
-639 QDIPMAAVLRSPI
+639 QDIPMAAVLRSPM

-678 LAEGLLEEDAQGSDT
+678 LAEGLYEEGGQIEISNSEEDQKQGRNADEK
-693 VDSGTEAELLNNGT
+693 TEN
-707 EADHPTGKREH
+707 H
-718 GEKQNPELEQNPIE
+718 IE
-732 IIAHQKL
+732 ITAHWKL
-739 LEFYKKYKQLRQLV
+739 LKFYKKYKQLRQLV
-753 PDTPIHELIGIILRE
+753 PDTPIHELIEIILRE

-781 SRRTANLNMLL
+781 NRRTANLNMLL

-821 DFGEADTVGENE
+821 DFGEADMVGENE

-868 RLVLHP
+868 KMVLHP

-903 DLENLGEE
+903 ELENLGEE

-932 KDAAEKLEDYRKRAE
+932 KDAAEKLEFYRQQAN
-947 LSGTMEKALPYLTR
+947 LSKAADRPLSYLTR
-961 EGAAGYLDWV
+961 EGASGYLDWI

-979 EKYPI
+979 DKYPV

-993 LNEVKNQIEQ
+993 LDEV
-1003 ENGLKERRKAIDEAE
+1003 EN
-1018 TALVEQLE
+1018 QLE
-1026 DRFQQHYPYQT
+1026 QNENLTERIGEIKAADPQLVGQLKQRFSQRYPYQT

-1052 RAMREKFEAEQEDT
+1052 RAMREKFEAEQEET
-1066 ISAFLEEPV
+1066 IPAFLEEPV

-1082 IQREEAEKGSE
+1082 IQRQGSVEQEAQNKAQDAGQEAESKAE
-1093 LSEVQD
+1093 Q
-1099 TGKKSENIAAQ
+1099 KIKSN
-1110 KKDPETA
+1110 TA
-1117 SRGALRGTAVH
+1117 NRGALRGTAVH

-1136 ASEKSVHEQMET
+1136 ASEKSVYEQMEA
-1148 MEKAEKITPDMRAL
+1148 MEKEEKITADMRAL
-1162 VKEQIVA
+1162 VREQTVA

-1174 ETGKRMALAQQAG
+1174 ETGKRMALAQRGGA
-1187 MLYREKPFVM
+1187 LYREKPFVM
-1197 GFTEEELESYGF
+1197 GFTEEELERYGF
-1209 GAEDAG
+1209 GAGA
-1215 KTACCQDS
+1215 Q
-1223 VGMDGK
+1223 MI
-1229 ENKENHQEKHEE
+1229 ENEAQTENAQQEIMSENVSQENHMHEE
-1241 KHEEKHQTQDLT
+1241 DLT
-1253 LIQGIIDVFWIEK
+1253 LIQGIIDVFWIED
-1266 DGIVLLDYKT
+1266 DGITVLDYKT
-1276 DRVQRAKELVD
+1276 DRVDTAQELID
-1287 RYETQLKLYADALER
+1287 RYATQLKLYADALER
-1302 VFSARKLKVKEILIY
+1302 VFATRKLKVKEILIY
-1317 SFSLEQ
+1317 SFRLEK
-1323 LITL
+1323 LISIE

>member
-1 MKVSWTPEQQKVID
+1 MGVSWTTEQQQVID

-39 VKMITDK
+39 VKIITDK
-46 DHPVDIDHL
+46 NHPVDIDHL

-135 LREDVLNKVLEQNYE
+135 LREDVLGRVLEQNYE
-150 EPSETF
+150 EPSEAF

-190 KWLDSFEGAYRIEGR
+190 KWLDSFVGAYSIETR
-205 EELDH
+205 EELDR
-210 AGWLTPL
+210 AEWLAPL
-217 TENIRFVLNDCRQ
+217 TENICFVLKDCEQ
-230 LLKQALDLTLQDD
+230 LLKQALAITQQDD
-243 GPDMYEKAIRSD
+243 GPDMYEKAVQSD
-255 LEKYESLSK
+255 LEKYEGLSR

-269 ELSEALPN
+269 ELSGALSDI
-277 LKYDRLAS
+277 KYDRLAS
-285 SRGFDGD
+285 SRGFEGD
-292 VEKLELVKSLREQAK
+292 PDKLELVKSLREQAK

-325 IEQLTRTE
+325 IEQLERTE
-333 PMLEEVLRLTR
+333 PMLEEVVRLTK
-344 QFAEEFAAAKR
+344 QFADEFAAAKR
-355 GKNLVDFHDVEHFA
+355 RKNLVDFHDVEHFA
-369 LQILVDEETEQAK
+369 LQILVDEETEKAK

-413 ISREERGRNNIFM
+413 ISREERGENNIFM

-439 ARPELFMQKYDSY
+439 ARPELFMKKYDSY
-452 SLEESRAQRI
+452 SLEESTTQRI
-462 DLHRNFRSRE
+462 DLHKNFRSRE

-486 ERSLGN
+486 ARSLGN
-492 VAYDAKAA
+492 VEYDAEAA
-500 LYPGASYPTIGKKE
+500 LYPGASYPVS
-514 TAEEKM
+514 A
-520 EQNSSD
+520 D
-526 FTPEI
+526 FIPEI

-541 EDTELSD
+541 EDTELTD
-548 RKTLEAKIVAEEI
+548 KKTLEAKIVAEEI

-571 DKATG
+571 DKAAG

-581 HYSDIVILL
+581 RYSDIVILL

-631 LRILDNPR
+631 LRLLDNPR
-639 QDIPMAAVLRSPI
+639 QDIPMAAVLRSPM

-678 LAEGLLEEDAQGSDT
+678 LAEGLYEEDGQKEISD
-693 VDSGTEAELLNNGT
+693 S
-707 EADHPTGKREH
+707 EADSEADPKQGRNADGKKEDD
-718 GEKQNPELEQNPIE
+718 IE
-732 IIAHQKL
+732 TTAHRKL
-739 LEFYKKYKQLRQLV
+739 LKFYKKYRQLRQLV
-753 PDTPIHELIGIILRE
+753 PDTPIHELIEIILRE

-781 SRRTANLNMLL
+781 NRRTANLNMLL

-821 DFGEADTVGENE
+821 DFGEADMVGENE

-868 RLVLHP
+868 KMVLHP

-932 KDAAEKLEDYRKRAE
+932 KDAPEKLEFFRQQAN
-947 LSGTMEKALPYLTR
+947 LSKAADRPLSYLTR
-961 EGAAGYLDWV
+961 EGASGYLDWI

-979 EKYPI
+979 DKYPV

-993 LNEVKNQIEQ
+993 LDEV
-1003 ENGLKERRKAIDEAE
+1003 EN
-1018 TALVEQLE
+1018 QLE
-1026 DRFQQHYPYQT
+1026 QNEDLTERIGEIKAADPQLVGQLKQRFSQRYPYQV
-1037 DILRKNK
+1037 DVLRKNK

-1052 RAMREKFEAEQEDT
+1052 RAMREKFEAEQEET
-1066 ISAFLEEPV
+1066 IPAFLEEPV

-1082 IQREEAEKGSE
+1082 IQRQGSVEQEAQNKAQDAGQEAESKAE
-1093 LSEVQD
+1093 Q
-1099 TGKKSENIAAQ
+1099 KIKSN
-1110 KKDPETA
+1110 TA
-1117 SRGALRGTAVH
+1117 NRGALRGTAVH

-1136 ASEKSVHEQMET
+1136 ASEKSVQEQMEA
-1148 MEKAEKITPDMRAL
+1148 MEKEEKITADMRAL

-1174 ETGKRMALAQQAG
+1174 ETGKRMALAQRMGA
-1187 MLYREKPFVM
+1187 LYREKPFVM
-1197 GFTEEELESYGF
+1197 GFTEEELENYGF
-1209 GAEDAG
+1209 GAGA
-1215 KTACCQDS
+1215 Q
-1223 VGMDGK
+1223 MI
-1229 ENKENHQEKHEE
+1229 ENEVQTENAQQEIVLENVSRENHMHEE
-1241 KHEEKHQTQDLT
+1241 DLT
-1253 LIQGIIDVFWIEK
+1253 LIQGIIDVFWIED
-1266 DGIVLLDYKT
+1266 DGITVLDYKT
-1276 DRVQRAKELVD
+1276 DRVDTAQELID
-1287 RYETQLKLYADALER
+1287 RYATQLKLYADALER
-1302 VFSARKLKVKEILIY
+1302 VFAARKLKVKEILIY

>member
-1 MKVSWTPEQQKVID
+1 M
-15 LRNRNILVSAAAGS
+15 
-29 GKTAVLVERI
+29 
-39 VKMITDK
+39 
-46 DHPVDIDHL
+46 
-55 LIVTF
+55 
-60 TNAAAAEMRE
+60 
-70 RIGNAIEK
+70 
-78 ALDEQP
+78 
-84 GDEHLLRQLTL
+84 
-95 IHNAQITTIDSFCL
+95 
-109 YVVRNHFHEIDLE
+109 
-122 PNFRIGDEGELKL
+122 
-135 LREDVLNKVLEQNYE
+135 
-150 EPSETF
+150 
-156 SDFVEGYASGRTDA
+156 
-170 ALNEMILQLYEFSRS
+170 
-185 YPWPE
+185 
-190 KWLDSFEGAYRIEGR
+190 
-205 EELDH
+205 
-210 AGWLTPL
+210 
-217 TENIRFVLNDCRQ
+217 
-230 LLKQALDLTLQDD
+230 
-243 GPDMYEKAIRSD
+243 
-255 LEKYESLSK
+255 
-264 LTSFC
+264 
-269 ELSEALPN
+269 
-277 LKYDRLAS
+277 
-285 SRGFDGD
+285 
-292 VEKLELVKSLREQAK
+292 ELVKSLREQAK
-307 DVVKKLCRQYFF
+307 DVVKKLCKQYFF

-325 IEQLTRTE
+325 IEQLERTE
-333 PMLEEVLRLTR
+333 PMLEEVVRLTK
-344 QFAEEFAAAKR
+344 QFADEFAAAKR
-355 GKNLVDFHDVEHFA
+355 RKNLVDFHDVEHFA
-369 LQILVDEETEQAK
+369 LQILVDEETEKAK

-413 ISREERGRNNIFM
+413 ISREERGENNIFM

-439 ARPELFMQKYDSY
+439 ARPELFMKKYDSY
-452 SLEESRAQRI
+452 SLEESTTQRI
-462 DLHRNFRSRE
+462 DLHKNFRSRE

-486 ERSLGN
+486 ARSLGN
-492 VAYDAKAA
+492 VEYDAEAA
-500 LYPGASYPTIGKKE
+500 LYPGASYPVS
-514 TAEEKM
+514 A
-520 EQNSSD
+520 D
-526 FTPEI
+526 FIPEI

-541 EDTELSD
+541 EDTELTD
-548 RKTLEAKIVAEEI
+548 KKTLEAKIVAEEI

-571 DKATG
+571 DKAAG

-631 LRILDNPR
+631 LRLLDNPR
-639 QDIPMAAVLRSPI
+639 QDIPMAAVLRSPM

-678 LAEGLLEEDAQGSDT
+678 LAEGLYEKGGQIEISNSEEDQKQGRNADEK
-693 VDSGTEAELLNNGT
+693 TEN
-707 EADHPTGKREH
+707 H
-718 GEKQNPELEQNPIE
+718 IE
-732 IIAHQKL
+732 ITAHWKL
-739 LEFYKKYKQLRQLV
+739 LKFYKKYKQLRQLV
-753 PDTPIHELIGIILRE
+753 PDTPIHELIEIILRE

-781 SRRTANLNMLL
+781 NRRTANLNMLL

-821 DFGEADTVGENE
+821 DFGEADMVGENE

-868 RLVLHP
+868 KMVLHP

-932 KDAAEKLEDYRKRAE
+932 KDAAEKLEFYRQQAN
-947 LSGTMEKALPYLTR
+947 LSKAADRPLSYLTR
-961 EGAAGYLDWV
+961 EGASGYLDWI

-979 EKYPI
+979 DKYPV

-993 LNEVKNQIEQ
+993 LDEV
-1003 ENGLKERRKAIDEAE
+1003 EN
-1018 TALVEQLE
+1018 QLE
-1026 DRFQQHYPYQT
+1026 QNEDLTERIEEIEAADTQLVGQLKQRFLQRYPYQV
-1037 DILRKNK
+1037 DVLRKNK

-1052 RAMREKFEAEQEDT
+1052 RAMRERFEAEQEET
-1066 ISAFLEEPV
+1066 VPAFLEEPV

-1082 IQREEAEKGSE
+1082 IQRQGSVEQEAQNKAQDAGQEAESKAE
-1093 LSEVQD
+1093 Q
-1099 TGKKSENIAAQ
+1099 KIKSN
-1110 KKDPETA
+1110 TA
-1117 SRGALRGTAVH
+1117 NRGALRGTAVH

-1136 ASEKSVHEQMET
+1136 ASEKSVQEQMEA
-1148 MEKAEKITPDMRAL
+1148 MEKEEKITADMRAL

-1174 ETGKRMALAQQAG
+1174 ETGKRMALAQRMGA
-1187 MLYREKPFVM
+1187 LYREKPFVM
-1197 GFTEEELESYGF
+1197 GFTEEELENYGF
-1209 GAEDAG
+1209 GAGA
-1215 KTACCQDS
+1215 Q
-1223 VGMDGK
+1223 MI
-1229 ENKENHQEKHEE
+1229 ENEVQTENAQQEIVLENVSRENHMHEE
-1241 KHEEKHQTQDLT
+1241 DLT
-1253 LIQGIIDVFWIEK
+1253 LIQGIIDVFWIED
-1266 DGIVLLDYKT
+1266 DGITVLDYKT
-1276 DRVQRAKELVD
+1276 DRVDTAQELID
-1287 RYETQLKLYADALER
+1287 RYATQLKLYADALER
-1302 VFSARKLKVKEILIY
+1302 VFAARKLKVKEILIY

>member
-1 MKVSWTPEQQKVID
+1 MGVSWTTEQQQVID

-39 VKMITDK
+39 VKIITDK
-46 DHPVDIDHL
+46 KHPVDIDHL

-135 LREDVLNKVLEQNYE
+135 LREDVLGRVLEQNYE
-150 EPSETF
+150 EPSEAF

-190 KWLDSFEGAYRIEGR
+190 KWLDSFVGAYRIETR
-205 EELDH
+205 EELDR
-210 AGWLTPL
+210 AEWLAPL
-217 TENIRFVLNDCRQ
+217 TENICFVLKDCEQ
-230 LLKQALDLTLQDD
+230 LLKQALAITQQDD
-243 GPDMYEKAIRSD
+243 GPDMYEKAVQSD
-255 LEKYESLSK
+255 LEKYEGLAG

-269 ELSEALPN
+269 ELSEALSN
-277 LKYDRLAS
+277 IKYDRLAS
-285 SRGFDGD
+285 SRGFEGD
-292 VEKLELVKSLREQAK
+292 PDKLELVKSLREQAK
-307 DVVKKLCRQYFF
+307 DVVKKLCKQYFF

-325 IEQLTRTE
+325 IEQLERTE
-333 PMLEEVLRLTR
+333 PMLEEVVRLTK
-344 QFAEEFAAAKR
+344 QFADEFAAAKR
-355 GKNLVDFHDVEHFA
+355 RKNLVDFHDVEHFA
-369 LQILVDEETEQAK
+369 LQILVDEETEKAK

-413 ISREERGRNNIFM
+413 ISREERGENNIFM

-439 ARPELFMQKYDSY
+439 ARPELFMKKYDSY
-452 SLEESRAQRI
+452 SLEESTTQRI
-462 DLHRNFRSRE
+462 DLHKNFRSRE

-486 ERSLGN
+486 ARSLGN
-492 VAYDAKAA
+492 VEYDAEAA
-500 LYPGASYPTIGKKE
+500 LYPGASYPVS
-514 TAEEKM
+514 A
-520 EQNSSD
+520 D
-526 FTPEI
+526 FIPEI

-541 EDTELSD
+541 EDTELTD
-548 RKTLEAKIVAEEI
+548 KKTLEAKIVAEEI

-571 DKATG
+571 DKAAG

-631 LRILDNPR
+631 LRLLDNPR
-639 QDIPMAAVLRSPI
+639 QDIPMAAVLRSPM
-652 AGLTDEELAVL
+652 AGLNDEELAVL

-678 LAEGLLEEDAQGSDT
+678 LAEGLYEEGGQIEISNSEEDQKQGRNADEK
-693 VDSGTEAELLNNGT
+693 TEN
-707 EADHPTGKREH
+707 H
-718 GEKQNPELEQNPIE
+718 IE
-732 IIAHQKL
+732 ITAHRKL
-739 LEFYKKYKQLRQLV
+739 LKFYKKYKQLRQLV
-753 PDTPIHELIGIILRE
+753 PDTPIHELIEIILRE

-781 SRRTANLNMLL
+781 NRRTANLNMLL

-821 DFGEADTVGENE
+821 DFGEADMVGENE

-848 FPIVIVSG
+848 FPIVILSG

-868 RLVLHP
+868 KMVLHP

-880 DYMDGKKR
+880 DYMDGKLR

-932 KDAAEKLEDYRKRAE
+932 KDAAEKLEFYRQQAE
-947 LSGTMEKALPYLTR
+947 LSKAAEKPLPYLTR
-961 EGAAGYLDWV
+961 EGASGYLDWI

-979 EKYPI
+979 DKYPV

-993 LNEVKNQIEQ
+993 LDEV
-1003 ENGLKERRKAIDEAE
+1003 EN
-1018 TALVEQLE
+1018 QLE
-1026 DRFQQHYPYQT
+1026 QNENLTERIEEIEAADTQLVGQLKQRFSQRYPYQV
-1037 DILRKNK
+1037 DVLRKNK

-1052 RAMREKFEAEQEDT
+1052 RAMREKFEAEQEET
-1066 ISAFLEEPV
+1066 IPAFLEEPV

-1082 IQREEAEKGSE
+1082 IQREESVE
-1093 LSEVQD
+1093 Q
-1099 TGKKSENIAAQ
+1099 
-1110 KKDPETA
+1110 ETA
-1117 SRGALRGTAVH
+1117 NRGALRGTAVH

-1136 ASEKSVHEQMET
+1136 ASEKSVHEQMEA
-1148 MEKAEKITPDMRAL
+1148 MEKEEKITADMRAL
-1162 VKEQIVA
+1162 VREQTVA

-1174 ETGKRMALAQQAG
+1174 ETGKRMALAQRGGA
-1187 MLYREKPFVM
+1187 LYREKPFVM
-1197 GFTEEELESYGF
+1197 GFTEEELENYGF
-1209 GAEDAG
+1209 GVGSNTDSCENIYE
-1215 KTACCQDS
+1215 KTDS
-1223 VGMDGK
+1223 D
-1229 ENKENHQEKHEE
+1229 QEKEEQKKVRHEE
-1241 KHEEKHQTQDLT
+1241 DLT

-1276 DRVQRAKELVD
+1276 DRVQQAKELID

-1302 VFSARKLKVKEILIY
+1302 VFAARKLKVKEILIY

>member
-1 MKVSWTPEQQKVID
+1 MGVSWTTEQQQVID

-39 VKMITDK
+39 VKIITDK
-46 DHPVDIDHL
+46 NHPVDIDHL

-135 LREDVLNKVLEQNYE
+135 LREDVLGRVLEQNYE
-150 EPSETF
+150 EPSEAF

-190 KWLDSFEGAYRIEGR
+190 KWLDSFVGAYRIETR
-205 EELDH
+205 EELDR
-210 AGWLTPL
+210 AEWLAPL
-217 TENIRFVLNDCRQ
+217 TENICFVLKDCEQ
-230 LLKQALDLTLQDD
+230 LLKQALAITQQDD
-243 GPDMYEKAIRSD
+243 GPDMYEKAVQSD
-255 LEKYESLSK
+255 LEKYEGLAG

-269 ELSEALPN
+269 ELSEALSN
-277 LKYDRLAS
+277 IKYDRLAS
-285 SRGFDGD
+285 SRGFEGD
-292 VEKLELVKSLREQAK
+292 PDKLELVKSLREQAK
-307 DVVKKLCRQYFF
+307 DVVKKLCKQYFF

-325 IEQLTRTE
+325 IEQLERTE
-333 PMLEEVLRLTR
+333 PMLEEVVRLTK
-344 QFAEEFAAAKR
+344 QFADEFAAAKR
-355 GKNLVDFHDVEHFA
+355 RKNLVDFHDVEHFA
-369 LQILVDEETEQAK
+369 LQILVDEETEKAK

-413 ISREERGRNNIFM
+413 ISREERGENNIFM

-439 ARPELFMQKYDSY
+439 ARPELFMKKYDSY
-452 SLEESRAQRI
+452 SLEESTTQRI
-462 DLHRNFRSRE
+462 DLHKNFRSRE

-486 ERSLGN
+486 ARSLGN
-492 VAYDAKAA
+492 VEYDAEAA
-500 LYPGASYPTIGKKE
+500 LYPGASYPVS
-514 TAEEKM
+514 A
-520 EQNSSD
+520 D
-526 FTPEI
+526 FIPEI

-541 EDTELSD
+541 EDTELTD
-548 RKTLEAKIVAEEI
+548 KKTLEAKIVAEEI

-571 DKATG
+571 DKAAG

-631 LRILDNPR
+631 LRLLDNPR
-639 QDIPMAAVLRSPI
+639 QDIPMAAVLRSPM

-678 LAEGLLEEDAQGSDT
+678 LAEGLYEEGGQIEISNSEEDQKQGRNADEK
-693 VDSGTEAELLNNGT
+693 TEN
-707 EADHPTGKREH
+707 H
-718 GEKQNPELEQNPIE
+718 IE
-732 IIAHQKL
+732 ITAHRKL
-739 LEFYKKYKQLRQLV
+739 LKFYKKYKQLRQLV
-753 PDTPIHELIGIILRE
+753 PDTPIHELIEIILRE

-781 SRRTANLNMLL
+781 NRRTANLNMLL

-821 DFGEADTVGENE
+821 DFGEADMVGENE

-868 RLVLHP
+868 KMVLHP

-880 DYMDGKKR
+880 DYMDGKLR

-932 KDAAEKLEDYRKRAE
+932 KDAAEKLEFYRQQAN
-947 LSGTMEKALPYLTR
+947 LSKAAARPLSYLTR
-961 EGAAGYLDWV
+961 EGASGYLDWI

-979 EKYPI
+979 DKYPV

-993 LNEVKNQIEQ
+993 LDEV
-1003 ENGLKERRKAIDEAE
+1003 EN
-1018 TALVEQLE
+1018 QLE
-1026 DRFQQHYPYQT
+1026 QNENLTERIEEIEAADTQLVGQLKQRFSQRYPYQT

-1052 RAMREKFEAEQEDT
+1052 RAMREKFEAEQEET
-1066 ISAFLEEPV
+1066 IPAFLEEPV

-1082 IQREEAEKGSE
+1082 IQREESVE
-1093 LSEVQD
+1093 Q
-1099 TGKKSENIAAQ
+1099 
-1110 KKDPETA
+1110 ETA
-1117 SRGALRGTAVH
+1117 NRGTLRGTAVH

-1136 ASEKSVHEQMET
+1136 ASEKSVHEQMEA
-1148 MEKAEKITPDMRAL
+1148 MEKEEKITADMRAL
-1162 VKEQIVA
+1162 VREQIVA

-1174 ETGKRMALAQQAG
+1174 ETGRRMALAQRGGA
-1187 MLYREKPFVM
+1187 LYREKPFVM
-1197 GFTEEELESYGF
+1197 GFTEEELENYGF
-1209 GAEDAG
+1209 GVGSNTDSCENIYE
-1215 KTACCQDS
+1215 KTDS
-1223 VGMDGK
+1223 D
-1229 ENKENHQEKHEE
+1229 QEKEEQKKVRHEE
-1241 KHEEKHQTQDLT
+1241 DLT

-1276 DRVQRAKELVD
+1276 DRVQQAKELID

-1302 VFSARKLKVKEILIY
+1302 VFAARKLKVKEILIY

>member
-1 MKVSWTPEQQKVID
+1 MGVSWTTEQQQVID

-39 VKMITDK
+39 VKIITDK
-46 DHPVDIDHL
+46 NHPVDIDHL

-84 GDEHLLRQLTL
+84 GNEHLLRQLTL

-135 LREDVLNKVLEQNYE
+135 LREDVLGRVLEQNYE
-150 EPSETF
+150 EPSEAF

-190 KWLDSFEGAYRIEGR
+190 KWLDSFVGAYRIETR
-205 EELDH
+205 EELDR
-210 AGWLTPL
+210 AEWLAPL
-217 TENIRFVLNDCRQ
+217 TENICFVLKDCEQ
-230 LLKQALDLTLQDD
+230 LLKQALAITQQDD
-243 GPDMYEKAIRSD
+243 GPDMYEKAVQSD
-255 LEKYESLSK
+255 LEKYEGLSR

-269 ELSEALPN
+269 ELSGALSDI
-277 LKYDRLAS
+277 KYDRLAS
-285 SRGFDGD
+285 SRGFEGNPD
-292 VEKLELVKSLREQAK
+292 KLELVKSLREQAK
-307 DVVKKLCRQYFF
+307 DVVKKLCKQYFF

-325 IEQLTRTE
+325 IEQLERTE
-333 PMLEEVLRLTR
+333 PMLEEVVRLTK
-344 QFAEEFAAAKR
+344 QFADEFAAAKR
-355 GKNLVDFHDVEHFA
+355 RKNLVDFHDVEHFA
-369 LQILVDEETEQAK
+369 LQILVDEETEKAK

-413 ISREERGRNNIFM
+413 ISREERGENNIFM

-439 ARPELFMQKYDSY
+439 ARPELFMKKYDSY
-452 SLEESRAQRI
+452 SLEESTTQRI
-462 DLHRNFRSRE
+462 DLHKNFRSRE

-486 ERSLGN
+486 ARSLGN
-492 VAYDAKAA
+492 VEYDAEAA
-500 LYPGASYPTIGKKE
+500 LYPGASYPVS
-514 TAEEKM
+514 A
-520 EQNSSD
+520 D
-526 FTPEI
+526 FIPEI

-541 EDTELSD
+541 EDTELTD
-548 RKTLEAKIVAEEI
+548 KKTLEAKIVAEEI
-561 KHLMKTQPVT
+561 KHLMKTQQVT
-571 DKATG
+571 DKAAG

-601 EVLNE
+601 EVLNG

-631 LRILDNPR
+631 LRLLDNPR
-639 QDIPMAAVLRSPI
+639 QDIPMAAVLRSPM

-678 LAEGLLEEDAQGSDT
+678 LAEGLYEEDGQKEISD
-693 VDSGTEAELLNNGT
+693 S
-707 EADHPTGKREH
+707 EADSEADQKQGRNADGKKEDD
-718 GEKQNPELEQNPIE
+718 IE
-732 IIAHQKL
+732 TTAHRKL
-739 LEFYKKYKQLRQLV
+739 LKFYKKYRQLRQLV
-753 PDTPIHELIGIILRE
+753 PDTPIHELIEIILRE

-821 DFGEADTVGENE
+821 DFGEADMVGENE

-868 RLVLHP
+868 KMVLHP

-932 KDAAEKLEDYRKRAE
+932 KDAPEKLEFFRQQAN
-947 LSGTMEKALPYLTR
+947 LSKAADRPLSYLTR
-961 EGAAGYLDWV
+961 EGASGYLDWI

-979 EKYPI
+979 DKYPV

-993 LNEVKNQIEQ
+993 LDEV
-1003 ENGLKERRKAIDEAE
+1003 EN
-1018 TALVEQLE
+1018 QLE
-1026 DRFQQHYPYQT
+1026 QNEDLTERIEEIEAADTQLVGQLKQRFSQRYPYQT

-1052 RAMREKFEAEQEDT
+1052 RAMREKFEAEQEET
-1066 ISAFLEEPV
+1066 IPAFLEEPV

-1082 IQREEAEKGSE
+1082 IQREESVE
-1093 LSEVQD
+1093 Q
-1099 TGKKSENIAAQ
+1099 
-1110 KKDPETA
+1110 ETA
-1117 SRGALRGTAVH
+1117 NRGALRGTAVH

-1136 ASEKSVHEQMET
+1136 ASEKSVHEQMEA
-1148 MEKAEKITPDMRAL
+1148 MEKEEKITADMRAL
-1162 VKEQIVA
+1162 VREQTVA

-1174 ETGKRMALAQQAG
+1174 ETGKRMALAQRGGA
-1187 MLYREKPFVM
+1187 LYREKPFVM
-1197 GFTEEELESYGF
+1197 GFTEEELERYGF
-1209 GAEDAG
+1209 GAGA
-1215 KTACCQDS
+1215 Q
-1223 VGMDGK
+1223 MI
-1229 ENKENHQEKHEE
+1229 ENEAQTENAQQEIVSENVSQENHMHEE
-1241 KHEEKHQTQDLT
+1241 DLT
-1253 LIQGIIDVFWIEK
+1253 LIQGIIDVFWIED
-1266 DGIVLLDYKT
+1266 DGITVLDYKT
-1276 DRVQRAKELVD
+1276 DRVDTAQELID
-1287 RYETQLKLYADALER
+1287 RYATQLKLYADALER
-1302 VFSARKLKVKEILIY
+1302 VFATRKLKVKEILIY
-1317 SFSLEQ
+1317 SFRLEK
-1323 LITL
+1323 LISIE

>member
-1 MKVSWTPEQQKVID
+1 MGVSWTTEQQQVID

-39 VKMITDK
+39 VKIITDK
-46 DHPVDIDHL
+46 NHPVDIDHL

-135 LREDVLNKVLEQNYE
+135 LREDVLGKVLEQNYE
-150 EPSETF
+150 EPSEAF

-190 KWLDSFEGAYRIEGR
+190 KWLDSFVGIYRIENR
-205 EELDH
+205 EELDR
-210 AGWLTPL
+210 AEWLAPL
-217 TENIRFVLNDCRQ
+217 TENICFVLKDCEQ
-230 LLKQALDLTLQDD
+230 LLKQALAITQQDD
-243 GPDMYEKAIRSD
+243 GPDMYEKAVRSD

-269 ELSEALPN
+269 ELYGALSDI
-277 LKYDRLAS
+277 KYDRLAS
-285 SRGFDGD
+285 SRGFEGD
-292 VEKLELVKSLREQAK
+292 PDKLELVKSLREQAK
-307 DVVKKLCRQYFF
+307 DVVKKLCKQYFF

-325 IEQLTRTE
+325 IEQLERTE
-333 PMLEEVLRLTR
+333 PMLEEVVRLTK
-344 QFAEEFAAAKR
+344 QFADEFAAAKR
-355 GKNLVDFHDVEHFA
+355 RKNLVDFHDVEHFA
-369 LQILVDEETEQAK
+369 LQILVDEETEKAK

-413 ISREERGRNNIFM
+413 ISREERRENNIFM

-439 ARPELFMQKYDSY
+439 ARPELFMKKYDSY
-452 SLEESRAQRI
+452 SLEESTTQRI
-462 DLHRNFRSRE
+462 DLHKNFRSRE

-486 ERSLGN
+486 ARSLGN
-492 VAYDAKAA
+492 VEYDAEAA
-500 LYPGASYPTIGKKE
+500 LYPGASYPVS
-514 TAEEKM
+514 A
-520 EQNSSD
+520 D
-526 FTPEI
+526 FIPEI

-541 EDTELSD
+541 EDTELTD
-548 RKTLEAKIVAEEI
+548 KKTLEAKIVAEEI

-571 DKATG
+571 DKAAG

-581 HYSDIVILL
+581 RYSDIVILL

-631 LRILDNPR
+631 LRLLDNPR
-639 QDIPMAAVLRSPI
+639 QDIPMAAVLRSPM

-678 LAEGLLEEDAQGSDT
+678 LAEGLYEEDGQKEISNSEEDQKQGR
-693 VDSGTEAELLNNGT
+693 N
-707 EADHPTGKREH
+707 ADGKKEDD
-718 GEKQNPELEQNPIE
+718 IE
-732 IIAHQKL
+732 TTAHRKL
-739 LEFYKKYKQLRQLV
+739 LKFYKKYRQLRQLV
-753 PDTPIHELIGIILRE
+753 PDTPIHELIEIILRE

-821 DFGEADTVGENE
+821 DFGEADMVGENE

-868 RLVLHP
+868 KMVLHP

-903 DLENLGEE
+903 ELENLGEE

-932 KDAAEKLEDYRKRAE
+932 KDAPEKLEFFRQQA
-947 LSGTMEKALPYLTR
+947 ALYAHSSDTTAIPYLTR
-961 EGAAGYLDWV
+961 ESAAGYLDWI

-979 EKYPI
+979 DKYPV

-993 LNEVKNQIEQ
+993 LDEV
-1003 ENGLKERRKAIDEAE
+1003 EN
-1018 TALVEQLE
+1018 QLE
-1026 DRFQQHYPYQT
+1026 KNENLTERIGEIEAADTQLVGQLKQRFSQRYPYQT

-1052 RAMREKFEAEQEDT
+1052 RAMRERFEAEQEET
-1066 ISAFLEEPV
+1066 VPAFLEEPV

-1082 IQREEAEKGSE
+1082 IQRQGSVEQEAQNKAQDAGQEAESKAE
-1093 LSEVQD
+1093 
-1099 TGKKSENIAAQ
+1099 Q
-1110 KKDPETA
+1110 KIESNTA
-1117 SRGALRGTAVH
+1117 NRGALRGTAVH

-1136 ASEKSVHEQMET
+1136 TSEKSVQEQMDA
-1148 MEKAEKITPDMRAL
+1148 MEKEEKITADMRAL

-1174 ETGKRMALAQQAG
+1174 ETGRRMALAQCGGA
-1187 MLYREKPFVM
+1187 LYREKPFVM
-1197 GFTEEELESYGF
+1197 GFTEEEMERYGF
-1209 GAEDAG
+1209 GAGA
-1215 KTACCQDS
+1215 Q
-1223 VGMDGK
+1223 MI
-1229 ENKENHQEKHEE
+1229 ENEAQTENAQQEIMSENVSQENHMHEE
-1241 KHEEKHQTQDLT
+1241 DLT
-1253 LIQGIIDVFWIEK
+1253 LIQGIIDVFWIED
-1266 DGIVLLDYKT
+1266 DGITVLDYKT
-1276 DRVQRAKELVD
+1276 DRVDTVQELID
-1287 RYETQLKLYADALER
+1287 RYATQLKLYADALER
-1302 VFSARKLKVKEILIY
+1302 VFATRKLKVKEILIY
-1317 SFSLEQ
+1317 SFRLEK
-1323 LITL
+1323 LISIE

>member
-1 MKVSWTPEQQKVID
+1 MGVSWTTEQQQVID

-39 VKMITDK
+39 VKIITDK
-46 DHPVDIDHL
+46 NHPVDIDHL

-135 LREDVLNKVLEQNYE
+135 LREDVLGKVLEQNYE
-150 EPSETF
+150 EPSEAF

-190 KWLDSFEGAYRIEGR
+190 KWLDSFVGIYRIENR
-205 EELDH
+205 EELDR
-210 AGWLTPL
+210 AEWLAPL
-217 TENIRFVLNDCRQ
+217 TQNIRFVLKDCEQ
-230 LLKQALDLTLQDD
+230 LLKQALAVTQQDD
-243 GPDMYEKAIRSD
+243 GPDMYEKAVRSD

-269 ELSEALPN
+269 ELSVALSDI
-277 LKYDRLAS
+277 KYDRLAS
-285 SRGFDGD
+285 SRGFEGD
-292 VEKLELVKSLREQAK
+292 PDKLELVKSLREQAK
-307 DVVKKLCRQYFF
+307 DVVKKLCKQYFF

-325 IEQLTRTE
+325 IEQLERTE
-333 PMLEEVLRLTR
+333 PMLEEVVRLTK
-344 QFAEEFAAAKR
+344 QFADEFAAAKR
-355 GKNLVDFHDVEHFA
+355 RKNLVDFHDVEHFA
-369 LQILVDEETEQAK
+369 LQILVDEETEKAK

-413 ISREERGRNNIFM
+413 ISREERGENNIFM

-439 ARPELFMQKYDSY
+439 ARPELFMKKYDSY
-452 SLEESRAQRI
+452 SLEESTTQRI
-462 DLHRNFRSRE
+462 DLHKNFRSRE

-486 ERSLGN
+486 ARSLGN
-492 VAYDAKAA
+492 VEYDAEAA
-500 LYPGASYPTIGKKE
+500 LYPGASYPVS
-514 TAEEKM
+514 A
-520 EQNSSD
+520 D
-526 FTPEI
+526 FIPEI

-541 EDTELSD
+541 EDTELTD
-548 RKTLEAKIVAEEI
+548 KKTLEAKIVAEEI

-571 DKATG
+571 DKEAG

-581 HYSDIVILL
+581 RYSDIVILL

-631 LRILDNPR
+631 LRLLDNPR
-639 QDIPMAAVLRSPI
+639 QDIPMAAVLRSPM

-678 LAEGLLEEDAQGSDT
+678 LAEGLYEEDGQKEISD
-693 VDSGTEAELLNNGT
+693 S
-707 EADHPTGKREH
+707 EADSEADQKQGRNADGKKEDD
-718 GEKQNPELEQNPIE
+718 IE
-732 IIAHQKL
+732 TTAHRKL
-739 LEFYKKYKQLRQLV
+739 LKFYKKYRQLRQLV
-753 PDTPIHELIGIILRE
+753 PDTPIHELIEIILRE

-821 DFGEADTVGENE
+821 DFGEADMVGENE

-868 RLVLHP
+868 KMVLHP

-903 DLENLGEE
+903 ELENLGEE

-932 KDAAEKLEDYRKRAE
+932 KDAAEKVEFYRQQAN
-947 LSGTMEKALPYLTR
+947 LSKAADRPLSYLTR
-961 EGAAGYLDWV
+961 EGASGYLDWI

-979 EKYPI
+979 DKYPV

-993 LNEVKNQIEQ
+993 LDEV
-1003 ENGLKERRKAIDEAE
+1003 EN
-1018 TALVEQLE
+1018 QLE
-1026 DRFQQHYPYQT
+1026 QNEDLTERIGEIKAADPQLVGQLKQRFSQRYPYQV
-1037 DILRKNK
+1037 DVLRKNK

-1052 RAMREKFEAEQEDT
+1052 RAMREKFEAEQEET
-1066 ISAFLEEPV
+1066 IPAFLEEPV

-1082 IQREEAEKGSE
+1082 IQREESVE
-1093 LSEVQD
+1093 Q
-1099 TGKKSENIAAQ
+1099 
-1110 KKDPETA
+1110 ETPN
-1117 SRGALRGTAVH
+1117 RGALRGTAVH

-1136 ASEKSVHEQMET
+1136 ASEKSVHEQMEA
-1148 MEKAEKITPDMRAL
+1148 MEKEEKIIADMRAL

-1174 ETGKRMALAQQAG
+1174 ETGKRMALAQRGGA
-1187 MLYREKPFVM
+1187 LYREKPFVM
-1197 GFTEEELESYGF
+1197 GFTEEELENYGF
-1209 GAEDAG
+1209 GVGSNTDSCENIYE
-1215 KTACCQDS
+1215 KTDS
-1223 VGMDGK
+1223 D
-1229 ENKENHQEKHEE
+1229 QEKEEQKKVRHEE
-1241 KHEEKHQTQDLT
+1241 DLT

-1276 DRVQRAKELVD
+1276 DRVQQAKELID

-1302 VFSARKLKVKEILIY
+1302 VFAARKLKVKEILIY